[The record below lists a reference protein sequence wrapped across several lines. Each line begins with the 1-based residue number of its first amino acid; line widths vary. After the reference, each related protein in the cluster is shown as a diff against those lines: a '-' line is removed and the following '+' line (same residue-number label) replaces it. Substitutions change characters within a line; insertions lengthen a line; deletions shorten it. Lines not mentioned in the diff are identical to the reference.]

1 MKTFKLLTAG
11 LAIITLLFT
20 SCKKEEETQDETA
33 NLTLAKTSLTLKV
46 GEYEKVA
53 IKTGNG
59 TYTATSS
66 DITKATVSLVNNE
79 LTITALAEGLA
90 TVTVSDAKN
99 RTADISV
106 KVLDLV
112 VPGEHITL
120 LKGKTATRTI
130 SFGNDY
136 KVATTDAAI
145 ATATIANNLLT
156 IEAINKGNALVTVKD
171 LVSEK
176 VQTFSVTV
184 ESQPLA
190 LSVATVALT
199 KGEKVA
205 VAIVSGNSSY
215 TVSVADTAVAAAT
228 VSGTTVTVTGVGVGT
243 TKITVKDADD
253 KTAELSVTVNALSLA
268 LEKTTVEVNADAAVE
283 VAIRSGNGNYTLQV
297 ADNSKA
303 TATIVGDKVR
313 IEGKEAG
320 TTKVT
325 VKDSQNKTAEITV
338 TVKPRG
344 LSLERTALTI
354 NAGTTAE
361 VAIFSG
367 NGGYTVQ
374 VADNNKV
381 TASVVNNKVRI
392 EAKAAGTTKVTVKD
406 SQNKTAEITVTVNAF
421 SLTLERNAVEV
432 NADAAVEVAITAGNG
447 NYTLQVADN
456 SKATAT
462 IVGDKVRIEGKAAG
476 TTKVTVKDSQ
486 NKTAEIT
493 VTVKPRGLSLE
504 RTALTINAGTTA
516 EVAIFSGNGGYTVQ
530 VADNSKVTASVVN
543 NKVRIEGKAAG
554 TTKVTVK
561 DNQNKTAE
569 ITVTVNAFSLTLERN
584 AVELNPDDTA
594 EVSIT
599 NGNGNYT
606 LQVADN
612 SKATATIVG
621 NKVRIE
627 GKAAGTT
634 KVTVKDSQNKTA
646 EITVTVKPRGL
657 SLERTALTI
666 NAGTTAE
673 VAIFSGNGGYTVQV
687 ADNSKVTA
695 SVVNNKVRIEA
706 KAAGTTKVTVKDG
719 QNKTAEITVTVNAF
733 SLTLERNA
741 VEVNADAAVYVAI
754 TAGNGNYTVQVA
766 DNSKATATISP
777 TIVGDI
783 VRIEGKAAGTT
794 KVTVKDS
801 QNKTAEITVTV
812 NAFSLTLE
820 RTALT
825 INAGTTAEVA
835 ITAGNGNYTVQVA
848 DNSKVTAS
856 VVNNKVHIE
865 AKAAGTTKVI
875 VKDSQNKTA
884 EITVTV
890 NAFSLTLE
898 RTTLTIN
905 AGTTAEVAITA
916 GNGNYTL
923 QVADNSKVTASVV
936 NNKVH
941 IEAKAAGTTK
951 VIVKDSQNK
960 TAEITVT
967 VKPRGLSLERT
978 ALTIN
983 AGTTAEIAITAGNGN
998 YTVQVADNSKVTAS
1012 VVNNKVRIEAKAAG
1026 TTKVTVKD
1034 GQNKTAE
1041 ITVTVNAFSLTL
1053 ERTALTINAGTTAE
1067 VAITAGNG
1075 NYTLQV
1081 ADNSKVTASVVNN
1094 KVRIEGKAAGTT
1106 KVTVKDS
1113 QNKTAEITV
1122 TINPFNLSLERNALT
1137 INAGTTAEVA
1147 IFSGNGGYTVQ
1158 VADNSK
1164 VTASVVNN
1172 KVRIEGKAAGTT
1184 KVTVK
1189 DSQNKTAEIS
1199 VTVSPR
1205 NLTVEKM
1212 RVELNAGAN
1221 TLVTITN
1228 GNGGYTAL
1236 SEDNNKVTA
1245 QIEGNG
1251 VRITAKAAGTAKVTV
1266 KDSANKQVEIVVV
1279 VKPYNLTVDKTEV
1292 EVNVGAT
1299 AEVAIRTGNGGYS
1312 VPMYDNTKVQ
1322 VAIVGSTVRIT
1333 GKAAGET
1340 SVTVKDS
1347 QDKTVEIMVTVKG
1360 TDLELAQANVEVN
1373 VGATADVAIVKGTAP
1388 YTVSV
1393 INSSVAT
1400 AEIIGGNKV
1409 RIKGVGAGT
1418 TKVTIGDDQSK
1429 QASIMV
1435 TVKAA
1440 STDDLFDI
1448 VEGEDN
1454 EYEDYQGERVI
1465 EVKGSASAIIGNIVL
1480 PARGTVLADSALE
1493 YSNVSSVDFNNV
1505 KIIGEGALHSS
1516 PNLTK
1521 VLLRK
1526 VTKIKSMAFAEC
1538 NNLKEVRCYMNV
1550 PPTVKSDA
1558 FEGIA
1563 EDAVLWVPRGK
1574 KGAYEAKKAFSSSFS
1589 EIKEM

>member
-66 DITKATVSLVNNE
+66 DITKATVTLVNNE

-99 RTADISV
+99 HTADISV

-120 LKGKTATRTI
+120 LKGNTATRTI

-156 IEAINKGNALVTVKD
+156 IEAISKGNALVTVKD

-253 KTAELSVTVNALSLA
+253 KTAELSLTVNAFSLT
-268 LEKTTVEVNADAAVE
+268 LERNAVEVNADAAVE
-283 VAIRSGNGNYTLQV
+283 VAITAGNGNYTLQV

-313 IEGKEAG
+313 IEGKAAG

-361 VAIFSG
+361 VAITAG
-367 NGGYTVQ
+367 NDNYTVQ
-374 VADNNKV
+374 VADNSKV

-406 SQNKTAEITVTVNAF
+406 GQNKTAEITVTVNAF

-516 EVAIFSGNGGYTVQ
+516 QVAIFSGNGGYTVQ

-561 DNQNKTAE
+561 DSQNKTAE

-646 EITVTVKPRGL
+646 EITVTVRA
-657 SLERTALTI
+657 RA
-666 NAGTTAE
+666 
-673 VAIFSGNGGYTVQV
+673 
-687 ADNSKVTA
+687 
-695 SVVNNKVRIEA
+695 
-706 KAAGTTKVTVKDG
+706 
-719 QNKTAEITVTVNAF
+719 
-733 SLTLERNA
+733 
-741 VEVNADAAVYVAI
+741 
-754 TAGNGNYTVQVA
+754 
-766 DNSKATATISP
+766 
-777 TIVGDI
+777 
-783 VRIEGKAAGTT
+783 
-794 KVTVKDS
+794 
-801 QNKTAEITVTV
+801 
-812 NAFSLTLE
+812 LTLE

-898 RTTLTIN
+898 RN
-905 AGTTAEVAITA
+905 
-916 GNGNYTL
+916 
-923 QVADNSKVTASVV
+923 
-936 NNKVH
+936 
-941 IEAKAAGTTK
+941 
-951 VIVKDSQNK
+951 
-960 TAEITVT
+960 
-967 VKPRGLSLERT
+967 
-978 ALTIN
+978 
-983 AGTTAEIAITAGNGN
+983 
-998 YTVQVADNSKVTAS
+998 
-1012 VVNNKVRIEAKAAG
+1012 
-1026 TTKVTVKD
+1026 
-1034 GQNKTAE
+1034 
-1041 ITVTVNAFSLTL
+1041 
-1053 ERTALTINAGTTAE
+1053 ALTINAGTTAE

-1172 KVRIEGKAAGTT
+1172 KVRIEAKAAGTT

-1221 TLVTITN
+1221 TLVAITN
-1228 GNGGYTAL
+1228 GNGGYTAV
-1236 SEDNNKVTA
+1236 SEDNNKVMA

-1251 VRITAKAAGTAKVTV
+1251 IRITAKAAGTAKVTV

-1279 VKPYNLTVDKTEV
+1279 VKPYNLTVDKTKV

-1299 AEVAIRTGNGGYS
+1299 EEVAIRSGNGGYS

-1340 SVTVKDS
+1340 SITVKDS
-1347 QDKTVEIMVTVKG
+1347 QDKTVEIIVTVKG
-1360 TDLELAQANVEVN
+1360 TDLELAKANVEVN
-1373 VGATADVAIVKGTAP
+1373 VGATAEVAIVKGTAP

-1400 AEIIGGNKV
+1400 AQIIGGNKV
-1409 RIKGVGAGT
+1409 RITGVGAGT
-1418 TKVTIGDDQSK
+1418 TKVTVGDDQAK
-1429 QASIMV
+1429 QAFIMV

-1448 VEGEDN
+1448 VEGEDI
-1454 EYEDYQGERVI
+1454 EEEDYKNERVI
-1465 EVKGSASAIIGNIVL
+1465 EVKGSASAVSGNIVL
-1480 PARGTVLADSALE
+1480 PARGTVLADNTLE
-1493 YSNVSSVDFNNV
+1493 YSSVSSVDFNNV

-1521 VLLRK
+1521 VLLKK

-1538 NNLKEVRCYMNV
+1538 DKLKEVRCYMNV
-1550 PPTVKSDA
+1550 PPTVESDA
-1558 FEGIA
+1558 FDGIA

-1574 KGAYEAKKAFSSSFS
+1574 KGAYEDVEAFSSSFS

>member
-66 DITKATVSLVNNE
+66 DITKATVTLVNNE

-99 RTADISV
+99 HTADISV

-120 LKGKTATRTI
+120 LKGNTATRTI

-156 IEAINKGNALVTVKD
+156 IEAISKGNALVTVKD

-253 KTAELSVTVNALSLA
+253 KTAELSVTVNA
-268 LEKTTVEVNADAAVE
+268 
-283 VAIRSGNGNYTLQV
+283 
-297 ADNSKA
+297 
-303 TATIVGDKVR
+303 
-313 IEGKEAG
+313 
-320 TTKVT
+320 
-325 VKDSQNKTAEITV
+325 
-338 TVKPRG
+338 
-344 LSLERTALTI
+344 
-354 NAGTTAE
+354 
-361 VAIFSG
+361 
-367 NGGYTVQ
+367 
-374 VADNNKV
+374 
-381 TASVVNNKVRI
+381 
-392 EAKAAGTTKVTVKD
+392 
-406 SQNKTAEITVTVNAF
+406 F

-493 VTVKPRGLSLE
+493 VTVRARALTLE

-561 DNQNKTAE
+561 DSQNKTAEITVTVRARALTLERTALTINAGTTAEVAIFSGNGGYTVQVADNSKVTASVVNNKVRIEGKAAGTTKVTVKDGQNKTAE

-646 EITVTVKPRGL
+646 EITVTVRARAL
-657 SLERTALTI
+657 TLERTALTI

-695 SVVNNKVRIEA
+695 SVVNNKVRIEGKA
-706 KAAGTTKVTVKDG
+706 AGTTKVTVKDGQNKTAEITVTVNAFSLTLERTTLTINAGATAEVAITAGNDNYTVQVADNSKATATIVGDKVRIEGKAAGTTKVTVKDSQNKTAEITVTVRARALTLERTALTINAGTTAEVAIFSGNGGYTVQVADNSKVTASVVNNKVRIEGKAAGTTKVTVKDG

-741 VEVNADAAVYVAI
+741 VELNPDDTAEVSI
-754 TAGNGNYTVQVA
+754 TNGNGNYTLQVA
-766 DNSKATATISP
+766 DNSKATATI
-777 TIVGDI
+777 VGNK
-783 VRIEGKAAGTT
+783 VRIEG
-794 KVTVKDS
+794 
-801 QNKTAEITVTV
+801 
-812 NAFSLTLE
+812 
-820 RTALT
+820 
-825 INAGTTAEVA
+825 
-835 ITAGNGNYTVQVA
+835 
-848 DNSKVTAS
+848 
-856 VVNNKVHIE
+856 
-865 AKAAGTTKVI
+865 KAAGTTKVI

-905 AGTTAEVAITA
+905 AGATAEV
-916 GNGNYTL
+916 
-923 QVADNSKVTASVV
+923 
-936 NNKVH
+936 
-941 IEAKAAGTTK
+941 
-951 VIVKDSQNK
+951 
-960 TAEITVT
+960 
-967 VKPRGLSLERT
+967 
-978 ALTIN
+978 
-983 AGTTAEIAITAGNGN
+983 AITAGNGN
-998 YTVQVADNSKVTAS
+998 YTVQVADNSKATA
-1012 VVNNKVRIEAKAAG
+1012 
-1026 TTKVTVKD
+1026 
-1034 GQNKTAE
+1034 
-1041 ITVTVNAFSLTL
+1041 
-1053 ERTALTINAGTTAE
+1053 TIVG
-1067 VAITAGNG
+1067 
-1075 NYTLQV
+1075 
-1081 ADNSKVTASVVNN
+1081 N

-1221 TLVTITN
+1221 TLVAITN
-1228 GNGGYTAL
+1228 GNGGYTAV

-1251 VRITAKAAGTAKVTV
+1251 IRITAKAAGTAKVTV

-1299 AEVAIRTGNGGYS
+1299 AEVAIRSGNGGYS

-1340 SVTVKDS
+1340 SVTIKDS
-1347 QDKTVEIMVTVKG
+1347 ENKTAEITVTVKG
-1360 TDLELAQANVEVN
+1360 ADLELAKANVEVN
-1373 VGATADVAIVKGTAP
+1373 VGATAEVAIVKGTAP

-1409 RIKGVGAGT
+1409 RIKGVGTGA
-1418 TKVTIGDDQSK
+1418 TKVTVGDDQAK
-1429 QASIMV
+1429 QAFIMV

-1448 VEGEDN
+1448 VEGEDI
-1454 EYEDYQGERVI
+1454 EEEDYKNERVI
-1465 EVKGSASAIIGNIVL
+1465 EVKGSASAISGNIVL
-1480 PARGTVLADSALE
+1480 PARGTVLADNTLE
-1493 YSNVSSVDFNNV
+1493 YSSVSSVDFNNV

-1521 VLLRK
+1521 VLLKK

-1538 NNLKEVRCYMNV
+1538 NKLKEVRCYMNV
-1550 PPTVKSDA
+1550 PPTVESDA

-1574 KGAYEAKKAFSSSFS
+1574 KGAYEAVEAFSSSFS

>member
-66 DITKATVSLVNNE
+66 DITKATVTLVNNE

-99 RTADISV
+99 HTADISV

-120 LKGKTATRTI
+120 LKGNTATRTV

-156 IEAINKGNALVTVKD
+156 IEAISKGNALVTVKD

-253 KTAELSVTVNALSLA
+253 KTAELSLTVNAFSLT
-268 LEKTTVEVNADAAVE
+268 LERNTVEVNADAAVE
-283 VAIRSGNGNYTLQV
+283 VAITAGNGNYTLQV

-313 IEGKEAG
+313 IEGKAAG

-361 VAIFSG
+361 VAITAG
-367 NGGYTVQ
+367 NGNYTVQ
-374 VADNNKV
+374 VADNSKV

-516 EVAIFSGNGGYTVQ
+516 EVAITAGNGNYTVQ

-543 NKVRIEGKAAG
+543 NKVRIEAKAAG

-561 DNQNKTAE
+561 DSQNKTAE
-569 ITVTVNAFSLTLERN
+569 ITVTVNAFSLTLERTTLTIN
-584 AVELNPDDTA
+584 AGTTA
-594 EVSIT
+594 EVAIT
-599 NGNGNYT
+599 AGNGNYT

-646 EITVTVKPRGL
+646 EITVTVRA
-657 SLERTALTI
+657 RA
-666 NAGTTAE
+666 
-673 VAIFSGNGGYTVQV
+673 
-687 ADNSKVTA
+687 
-695 SVVNNKVRIEA
+695 
-706 KAAGTTKVTVKDG
+706 
-719 QNKTAEITVTVNAF
+719 
-733 SLTLERNA
+733 
-741 VEVNADAAVYVAI
+741 
-754 TAGNGNYTVQVA
+754 
-766 DNSKATATISP
+766 
-777 TIVGDI
+777 
-783 VRIEGKAAGTT
+783 
-794 KVTVKDS
+794 
-801 QNKTAEITVTV
+801 
-812 NAFSLTLE
+812 LTLE
-820 RTALT
+820 RTTLT

-835 ITAGNGNYTVQVA
+835 ITAGNGNYTLQVA
-848 DNSKVTAS
+848 DNSKATATI
-856 VVNNKVHIE
+856 VGNKVRIE
-865 AKAAGTTKVI
+865 GKAAGTTKVI

-923 QVADNSKVTASVV
+923 QVADNSKATA
-936 NNKVH
+936 
-941 IEAKAAGTTK
+941 T
-951 VIVKDSQNK
+951 IV
-960 TAEITVT
+960 
-967 VKPRGLSLERT
+967 G
-978 ALTIN
+978 
-983 AGTTAEIAITAGNGN
+983 
-998 YTVQVADNSKVTAS
+998 
-1012 VVNNKVRIEAKAAG
+1012 
-1026 TTKVTVKD
+1026 
-1034 GQNKTAE
+1034 
-1041 ITVTVNAFSLTL
+1041 
-1053 ERTALTINAGTTAE
+1053 
-1067 VAITAGNG
+1067 
-1075 NYTLQV
+1075 
-1081 ADNSKVTASVVNN
+1081 N

-1221 TLVTITN
+1221 TLVAITN
-1228 GNGGYTAL
+1228 GNGAYTAV

-1251 VRITAKAAGTAKVTV
+1251 IRITAKAAGTAKVTV

-1279 VKPYNLTVDKTEV
+1279 VRPYNLTVDKTEV

-1299 AEVAIRTGNGGYS
+1299 AEVAIRSGNGGYS

-1340 SVTVKDS
+1340 SVTIKDS
-1347 QDKTVEIMVTVKG
+1347 QNKTAEIIVTVKG

-1373 VGATADVAIVKGTAP
+1373 VGATTEVAIVKGTAP
-1388 YTVSV
+1388 YSVSV

-1400 AEIIGGNKV
+1400 AQIIGGNKV
-1409 RIKGVGAGT
+1409 RITGVGAGT
-1418 TKVTIGDDQSK
+1418 TKVTVGDDQAK
-1429 QASIMV
+1429 QAFIMV

-1448 VEGEDN
+1448 VEGEDI
-1454 EYEDYQGERVI
+1454 EEEDYKNERVI
-1465 EVKGSASAIIGNIVL
+1465 EVKGSASAISGNIVL
-1480 PARGTVLADSALE
+1480 PARGTVLADNTLE
-1493 YSNVSSVDFNNV
+1493 YSSVSSVDFNNV

-1516 PNLTK
+1516 RNLTK

-1538 NNLKEVRCYMNV
+1538 DKLKEVRCYMNV

-1574 KGAYEAKKAFSSSFS
+1574 KGAYEAVEAFSSSFS

>member
-66 DITKATVSLVNNE
+66 DITKATVTLVNNE

-99 RTADISV
+99 HTADISV

-120 LKGKTATRTI
+120 LKGNTATRTI

-156 IEAINKGNALVTVKD
+156 IEAISKGNALVTVKD

-205 VAIVSGNSSY
+205 VAIVSGNGSY

-283 VAIRSGNGNYTLQV
+283 VAIRSGNGDYTAQV

-313 IEGKEAG
+313 IEGKAAG

-325 VKDSQNKTAEITV
+325 VKDSQNKTAEIIV

-374 VADNNKV
+374 VADNSKV

-561 DNQNKTAE
+561 DGQNKTAE

-612 SKATATIVG
+612 SKAIATIVG

-646 EITVTVKPRGL
+646 EITVTVRARAL
-657 SLERTALTI
+657 TLERTALTI

-695 SVVNNKVRIEA
+695 SVVNNKVRIEG

-741 VEVNADAAVYVAI
+741 VELNPDDTAEVSI
-754 TAGNGNYTVQVA
+754 TNGNGNYTLQVA
-766 DNSKATATISP
+766 DNSKVTATI
-777 TIVGDI
+777 VGNK

-801 QNKTAEITVTV
+801 QNKTAEITVTIR
-812 NAFSLTLE
+812 ARALTLE
-820 RTALT
+820 RTTLT

-835 ITAGNGNYTVQVA
+835 ITAGNDNYTLQVA
-848 DNSKVTAS
+848 DNSKATATI
-856 VVNNKVHIE
+856 VGNKVRIE
-865 AKAAGTTKVI
+865 GKAAGTTKVT

-923 QVADNSKVTASVV
+923 QVADNSKATA
-936 NNKVH
+936 
-941 IEAKAAGTTK
+941 T
-951 VIVKDSQNK
+951 IV
-960 TAEITVT
+960 
-967 VKPRGLSLERT
+967 G
-978 ALTIN
+978 
-983 AGTTAEIAITAGNGN
+983 
-998 YTVQVADNSKVTAS
+998 
-1012 VVNNKVRIEAKAAG
+1012 
-1026 TTKVTVKD
+1026 
-1034 GQNKTAE
+1034 
-1041 ITVTVNAFSLTL
+1041 
-1053 ERTALTINAGTTAE
+1053 
-1067 VAITAGNG
+1067 
-1075 NYTLQV
+1075 
-1081 ADNSKVTASVVNN
+1081 N

-1205 NLTVEKM
+1205 NLAVEKM

-1221 TLVTITN
+1221 TLVAITN
-1228 GNGGYTAL
+1228 GNGGYTAV

-1251 VRITAKAAGTAKVTV
+1251 IRITAKAAGTAKVTV

-1279 VKPYNLTVDKTEV
+1279 VRPYNLTVDKNEV

-1299 AEVAIRTGNGGYS
+1299 AEVAIRSGNGGYS

-1347 QDKTVEIMVTVKG
+1347 QDKTVEIIVTVKG

-1400 AEIIGGNKV
+1400 AQIIGGNKV
-1409 RIKGVGAGT
+1409 RITGKAPGA
-1418 TKVTIGDDQSK
+1418 TKVTVGDDQAK
-1429 QASIMV
+1429 QAFIMV

-1465 EVKGSASAIIGNIVL
+1465 EVKGSASAISGDIVL
-1480 PARGTVLADSALE
+1480 PARGTVLADNTLE
-1493 YSNVSSVDFNNV
+1493 YSSVSSVDFNNV

-1516 PNLTK
+1516 RNLTK

-1538 NNLKEVRCYMNV
+1538 DKLKEVRCYMNV
-1550 PPTVKSDA
+1550 PPTVESDA

-1574 KGAYEAKKAFSSSFS
+1574 KGAYEAVEAFSSSFS

>member
-120 LKGKTATRTI
+120 LKGNTATRTI

-156 IEAINKGNALVTVKD
+156 IEAISKGNALVTVKD

-253 KTAELSVTVNALSLA
+253 KTAELS
-268 LEKTTVEVNADAAVE
+268 
-283 VAIRSGNGNYTLQV
+283 
-297 ADNSKA
+297 
-303 TATIVGDKVR
+303 
-313 IEGKEAG
+313 
-320 TTKVT
+320 
-325 VKDSQNKTAEITV
+325 
-338 TVKPRG
+338 
-344 LSLERTALTI
+344 
-354 NAGTTAE
+354 
-361 VAIFSG
+361 
-367 NGGYTVQ
+367 
-374 VADNNKV
+374 
-381 TASVVNNKVRI
+381 
-392 EAKAAGTTKVTVKD
+392 
-406 SQNKTAEITVTVNAF
+406 VTVNAF

-543 NKVRIEGKAAG
+543 NKVRIEAKAAG

-561 DNQNKTAE
+561 DSQNKTAEITVTVNAFSLTLERNAVEVNADAAVEVAITAGNGNYTVQVADNSKVTASVVNNKVRIEAKAAGTTKVTVKDSQNKTAEITVTVNAFSLTLERNAVEVNADAAVEVAITAGNGNYTLQVADNSKATATIVGNKVRIEGKAAGTTKVIVKDSQNKTAEITVTVKPRGLSLERTALTINAGTTAEVAIFSGNGGYTVQVADNSKVTASVVNNKVRIEGKAAGTTKVTIKDSQNKTTE

-646 EITVTVKPRGL
+646 EITVTVRARALTLERTTLTINAGTTAEVAITAGNGNYTLQVADNSKATATIVGNKVRIEAKAAGTTKVIVKDGQNKTAEITVTVNAFSLSLERTTLTINAGTTAEVAITAGNGNYTVQVADNSKATATIVGDKVRIEGKAAGTTKVTVKDSQNKTAEITITINPFNL

-687 ADNSKVTA
+687 ADNSK
-695 SVVNNKVRIEA
+695 
-706 KAAGTTKVTVKDG
+706 
-719 QNKTAEITVTVNAF
+719 
-733 SLTLERNA
+733 
-741 VEVNADAAVYVAI
+741 
-754 TAGNGNYTVQVA
+754 
-766 DNSKATATISP
+766 ATATI
-777 TIVGDI
+777 VG
-783 VRIEGKAAGTT
+783 
-794 KVTVKDS
+794 
-801 QNKTAEITVTV
+801 
-812 NAFSLTLE
+812 
-820 RTALT
+820 
-825 INAGTTAEVA
+825 
-835 ITAGNGNYTVQVA
+835 
-848 DNSKVTAS
+848 
-856 VVNNKVHIE
+856 
-865 AKAAGTTKVI
+865 
-875 VKDSQNKTA
+875 
-884 EITVTV
+884 
-890 NAFSLTLE
+890 
-898 RTTLTIN
+898 
-905 AGTTAEVAITA
+905 
-916 GNGNYTL
+916 
-923 QVADNSKVTASVV
+923 
-936 NNKVH
+936 
-941 IEAKAAGTTK
+941 
-951 VIVKDSQNK
+951 
-960 TAEITVT
+960 
-967 VKPRGLSLERT
+967 
-978 ALTIN
+978 
-983 AGTTAEIAITAGNGN
+983 
-998 YTVQVADNSKVTAS
+998 
-1012 VVNNKVRIEAKAAG
+1012 
-1026 TTKVTVKD
+1026 
-1034 GQNKTAE
+1034 
-1041 ITVTVNAFSLTL
+1041 
-1053 ERTALTINAGTTAE
+1053 
-1067 VAITAGNG
+1067 
-1075 NYTLQV
+1075 
-1081 ADNSKVTASVVNN
+1081 
-1094 KVRIEGKAAGTT
+1094 
-1106 KVTVKDS
+1106 
-1113 QNKTAEITV
+1113 
-1122 TINPFNLSLERNALT
+1122 
-1137 INAGTTAEVA
+1137 
-1147 IFSGNGGYTVQ
+1147 
-1158 VADNSK
+1158 
-1164 VTASVVNN
+1164 N

-1199 VTVSPR
+1199 VTVSPH

-1221 TLVTITN
+1221 TLVAITN
-1228 GNGGYTAL
+1228 GNGGYTAV

-1245 QIEGNG
+1245 QIESNG
-1251 VRITAKAAGTAKVTV
+1251 IRITAKAAGTAKVTV

-1279 VKPYNLTVDKTEV
+1279 VRPYNLTVDKTEV

-1299 AEVAIRTGNGGYS
+1299 AEVAIRSGNGGYS
-1312 VPMYDNTKVQ
+1312 APMYDNTKVQ

-1340 SVTVKDS
+1340 SVTIKDS
-1347 QDKTVEIMVTVKG
+1347 QNKTAEITVTVKG
-1360 TDLELAQANVEVN
+1360 ADLELAQANVEVN
-1373 VGATADVAIVKGTAP
+1373 VGATTEVAIVKGTAP

-1400 AEIIGGNKV
+1400 AQIIGGNKV
-1409 RIKGVGAGT
+1409 RIEGKAAGT
-1418 TKVTIGDDQSK
+1418 TKVTVGDDQAK
-1429 QASIMV
+1429 QAFIMV

-1448 VEGEDN
+1448 VEGEDI
-1454 EYEDYQGERVI
+1454 EEEDYKNERVI
-1465 EVKGSASAIIGNIVL
+1465 EVKGSASAISGDIVL
-1480 PARGTVLADSALE
+1480 PARGTVLADNTLE
-1493 YSNVSSVDFNNV
+1493 YSSVSSVDFNNV

-1516 PNLTK
+1516 RNLTK
-1521 VLLRK
+1521 VLLKK

-1538 NNLKEVRCYMNV
+1538 DKLKEVRCNMNV
-1550 PPTVKSDA
+1550 PPTVESDA
-1558 FEGIA
+1558 FDGIA

-1574 KGAYEAKKAFSSSFS
+1574 KGAYEAVEAFSSSFS

>member
-120 LKGKTATRTI
+120 LKGNTATRTI

-136 KVATTDAAI
+136 KVATTNAAI

-156 IEAINKGNALVTVKD
+156 IEAISKGNALVTVKD

-228 VSGTTVTVTGVGVGT
+228 VSGTTVTVTGEGVGS

-253 KTAELSVTVNALSLA
+253 KTAELS
-268 LEKTTVEVNADAAVE
+268 
-283 VAIRSGNGNYTLQV
+283 
-297 ADNSKA
+297 
-303 TATIVGDKVR
+303 
-313 IEGKEAG
+313 
-320 TTKVT
+320 
-325 VKDSQNKTAEITV
+325 
-338 TVKPRG
+338 
-344 LSLERTALTI
+344 
-354 NAGTTAE
+354 
-361 VAIFSG
+361 
-367 NGGYTVQ
+367 
-374 VADNNKV
+374 
-381 TASVVNNKVRI
+381 
-392 EAKAAGTTKVTVKD
+392 
-406 SQNKTAEITVTVNAF
+406 VTVNAF

-447 NYTLQVADN
+447 NYTVQVADN

-462 IVGDKVRIEGKAAG
+462 IVGD
-476 TTKVTVKDSQ
+476 
-486 NKTAEIT
+486 
-493 VTVKPRGLSLE
+493 
-504 RTALTINAGTTA
+504 
-516 EVAIFSGNGGYTVQ
+516 
-530 VADNSKVTASVVN
+530 
-543 NKVRIEGKAAG
+543 
-554 TTKVTVK
+554 
-561 DNQNKTAE
+561 
-569 ITVTVNAFSLTLERN
+569 
-584 AVELNPDDTA
+584 
-594 EVSIT
+594 
-599 NGNGNYT
+599 
-606 LQVADN
+606 
-612 SKATATIVG
+612 
-621 NKVRIE
+621 KVRIE

-741 VEVNADAAVYVAI
+741 VEVNADAAVEVAI

-766 DNSKATATISP
+766 DNSKATATI
-777 TIVGDI
+777 VGDK

-794 KVTVKDS
+794 KVT
-801 QNKTAEITVTV
+801 
-812 NAFSLTLE
+812 
-820 RTALT
+820 
-825 INAGTTAEVA
+825 
-835 ITAGNGNYTVQVA
+835 
-848 DNSKVTAS
+848 
-856 VVNNKVHIE
+856 
-865 AKAAGTTKVI
+865 
-875 VKDSQNKTA
+875 
-884 EITVTV
+884 
-890 NAFSLTLE
+890 
-898 RTTLTIN
+898 
-905 AGTTAEVAITA
+905 
-916 GNGNYTL
+916 
-923 QVADNSKVTASVV
+923 
-936 NNKVH
+936 
-941 IEAKAAGTTK
+941 
-951 VIVKDSQNK
+951 VKDSQNK

-983 AGTTAEIAITAGNGN
+983 AGTTAEVAIFSGNGG

-1053 ERTALTINAGTTAE
+1053 ERNAVEVNADAAVE

-1075 NYTLQV
+1075 NYTVQV
-1081 ADNSKVTASVVNN
+1081 ADNSKATATIVGD

-1122 TINPFNLSLERNALT
+1122 TVKPRGLSLERTALTINAGTTAEVAIFSGNGGYTVQVADNSKVTASVVNNKVRIEAKAAGTTKVTVKDGQNKTAEITVTVNAFSLTLERNAVEVNADAAVEVAITAGNGNYTVQVADNSKATATIVGDKVRIEGKAAGTTKVTVKDSQNKTAEITVTVKPRGLSLERTALT

-1189 DSQNKTAEIS
+1189 DGQNKTAEIS

-1205 NLTVEKM
+1205 NLAVEKM

-1221 TLVTITN
+1221 TLVAITN
-1228 GNGGYTAL
+1228 GNGGYTAV

-1251 VRITAKAAGTAKVTV
+1251 IRITAKAAGTAKVTV

-1279 VKPYNLTVDKTEV
+1279 VRPYNLTVDKTEV

-1299 AEVAIRTGNGGYS
+1299 AEVAIRSGNGGYS
-1312 VPMYDNTKVQ
+1312 APMYDNTKVQ

-1340 SVTVKDS
+1340 SVIVKDS
-1347 QDKTVEIMVTVKG
+1347 QDKTVEIIVTVKG
-1360 TDLELAQANVEVN
+1360 ADLELAKANVEVN
-1373 VGATADVAIVKGTAP
+1373 VGATAEVAIVKGTAP

-1400 AEIIGGNKV
+1400 AQIIGGNKV
-1409 RIKGVGAGT
+1409 RIEGKAAGT
-1418 TKVTIGDDQSK
+1418 TKVTVGDDQAK
-1429 QASIMV
+1429 QAFIMV

-1448 VEGEDN
+1448 VEGEDI
-1454 EYEDYQGERVI
+1454 EEEDYKNERVI
-1465 EVKGSASAIIGNIVL
+1465 EVKGSASAISGDIVL
-1480 PARGTVLADSALE
+1480 PARGTVLADNTLE
-1493 YSNVSSVDFNNV
+1493 YSSVSSVDFNNV

-1516 PNLTK
+1516 RNLTK
-1521 VLLRK
+1521 VLLKK

-1538 NNLKEVRCYMNV
+1538 DKLKEVRCYMNV
-1550 PPTVKSDA
+1550 PPTVESDA
-1558 FEGIA
+1558 FDGIA

-1574 KGAYEAKKAFSSSFS
+1574 KGAYEAVEAFSSSFS

>member
-20 SCKKEEETQDETA
+20 SCKKEEEETQDETA

-120 LKGKTATRTI
+120 LKGNTATRTI

-136 KVATTDAAI
+136 KVATTEAAI
-145 ATATIANNLLT
+145 ATASIDNNLLT
-156 IEAINKGNALVTVKD
+156 IEAISKGNALVTVKD

-190 LSVATVALT
+190 LSVATVTLT

-283 VAIRSGNGNYTLQV
+283 VAITAGNGNYTAQV

-303 TATIVGDKVR
+303 TATIVDNKVR
-313 IEGKEAG
+313 ITGVGAG

-338 TVKPRG
+338 TVKPRN
-344 LSLERTALTI
+344 LSLERAALTI
-354 NAGTTAE
+354 N
-361 VAIFSG
+361 V
-367 NGGYTVQ
+367 
-374 VADNNKV
+374 
-381 TASVVNNKVRI
+381 
-392 EAKAAGTTKVTVKD
+392 
-406 SQNKTAEITVTVNAF
+406 
-421 SLTLERNAVEV
+421 
-432 NADAAVEVAITAGNG
+432 
-447 NYTLQVADN
+447 
-456 SKATAT
+456 
-462 IVGDKVRIEGKAAG
+462 
-476 TTKVTVKDSQ
+476 
-486 NKTAEIT
+486 
-493 VTVKPRGLSLE
+493 
-504 RTALTINAGTTA
+504 GTTA

-530 VADNSKVTASVVN
+530 VADNSKATATIVD
-543 NKVRIEGKAAG
+543 NKVRITGVGAGTTKVTVKDSQNKTAEISVTVSPRNLTVEKMRVELNAGANTLVAITNGNGGYTVDSEDNNKVMAKIEGNGIRITAKAAG

-561 DNQNKTAE
+561 DSQNKTVEIMVTVKGTDLELAKANVEVNVGATADVAIVKGTASYTVSVLNSSVATAEIIAGNKVRIKGVGAGTTKVTVKDSQNKTAE

-627 GKAAGTT
+627 AKAAGTT

-673 VAIFSGNGGYTVQV
+673 VAITAGNGNYTLQV

-695 SVVNNKVRIEA
+695 SVVNNKVI
-706 KAAGTTKVTVKDG
+706 
-719 QNKTAEITVTVNAF
+719 
-733 SLTLERNA
+733 
-741 VEVNADAAVYVAI
+741 
-754 TAGNGNYTVQVA
+754 
-766 DNSKATATISP
+766 
-777 TIVGDI
+777 
-783 VRIEGKAAGTT
+783 IEGKAAGTT

-812 NAFSLTLE
+812 NAFPLTLE
-820 RTALT
+820 R
-825 INAGTTAEVA
+825 NAVELNPDDTAEVS
-835 ITAGNGNYTVQVA
+835 ITNGNGNYTLQVA
-848 DNSKVTAS
+848 DNSKATAII
-856 VVNNKVHIE
+856 VGNKVRITGVG
-865 AKAAGTTKVI
+865 AGTTKVT

-890 NAFSLTLE
+890 KPRGLSLEKNA
-898 RTTLTIN
+898 LTIN
-905 AGTTAEVAITA
+905 VGATAEVAITA

-936 NNKVH
+936 NNKV
-941 IEAKAAGTTK
+941 I
-951 VIVKDSQNK
+951 
-960 TAEITVT
+960 
-967 VKPRGLSLERT
+967 
-978 ALTIN
+978 
-983 AGTTAEIAITAGNGN
+983 
-998 YTVQVADNSKVTAS
+998 
-1012 VVNNKVRIEAKAAG
+1012 
-1026 TTKVTVKD
+1026 
-1034 GQNKTAE
+1034 
-1041 ITVTVNAFSLTL
+1041 
-1053 ERTALTINAGTTAE
+1053 
-1067 VAITAGNG
+1067 
-1075 NYTLQV
+1075 
-1081 ADNSKVTASVVNN
+1081 
-1094 KVRIEGKAAGTT
+1094 IEGKAAGTT

-1122 TINPFNLSLERNALT
+1122 TVNAFPLTLERNAVEVNADAAEEVAITAGNGNYTVQVADNSKATATIVGNKVRITGKAAGTTKVTVKDSQNKTAEITVTVKPRNLSLERAALT
-1137 INAGTTAEVA
+1137 INVGTTAEVA

-1164 VTASVVNN
+1164 ATATIVDN
-1172 KVRIEGKAAGTT
+1172 KVRITGVGAGTT

-1221 TLVTITN
+1221 TLVAIIN
-1228 GNGGYTAL
+1228 GNGGYTAV
-1236 SEDNNKVTA
+1236 SEDNNKVMA

-1251 VRITAKAAGTAKVTV
+1251 VRITAKAAGTANVTV
-1266 KDSANKQVEIVVV
+1266 KDSANKRVEIEVV
-1279 VKPYNLTVDKTEV
+1279 VKPYDLTVDKNEV

-1299 AEVAIRTGNGGYS
+1299 VEVAIRSGNGGYS
-1312 VPMYDNTKVQ
+1312 VLMYDNTKVQ

-1333 GKAAGET
+1333 GKAADET
-1340 SVTVKDS
+1340 SITVKDS
-1347 QDKTVEIMVTVKG
+1347 QGKTVEIMVTVKG
-1360 TDLELAQANVEVN
+1360 ADLELAKANVEVN
-1373 VGATADVAIVKGTAP
+1373 VGATAEVAIVKGTAP

-1393 INSSVAT
+1393 INSGIAT
-1400 AEIIGGNKV
+1400 AQIIGGNKV

-1418 TKVTIGDDQSK
+1418 TKVTVGDDQAK
-1429 QASIMV
+1429 QAFIMV

-1448 VEGEDN
+1448 IEGEDI
-1454 EYEDYQGERVI
+1454 EEEDYKNERVI
-1465 EVKGSASAIIGNIVL
+1465 ELKTSGSASTISGNIVL

-1493 YSNVSSVDFNNV
+1493 YSSVSSVDFNNV

-1516 PNLTK
+1516 RNLTK
-1521 VLLRK
+1521 VLLKK

-1538 NNLKEVRCYMNV
+1538 DKLKEVRCNMNV
-1550 PPTVKSDA
+1550 PPTVESDA

-1574 KGAYEAKKAFSSSFS
+1574 KGAYEDVEAFSSSFS
-1589 EIKEM
+1589 EIKEMQ

>member
-253 KTAELSVTVNALSLA
+253 KTAELSVTVNA
-268 LEKTTVEVNADAAVE
+268 
-283 VAIRSGNGNYTLQV
+283 
-297 ADNSKA
+297 
-303 TATIVGDKVR
+303 
-313 IEGKEAG
+313 
-320 TTKVT
+320 
-325 VKDSQNKTAEITV
+325 
-338 TVKPRG
+338 
-344 LSLERTALTI
+344 
-354 NAGTTAE
+354 
-361 VAIFSG
+361 
-367 NGGYTVQ
+367 
-374 VADNNKV
+374 
-381 TASVVNNKVRI
+381 
-392 EAKAAGTTKVTVKD
+392 
-406 SQNKTAEITVTVNAF
+406 F

-516 EVAIFSGNGGYTVQ
+516 EVAI
-530 VADNSKVTASVVN
+530 
-543 NKVRIEGKAAG
+543 
-554 TTKVTVK
+554 
-561 DNQNKTAE
+561 
-569 ITVTVNAFSLTLERN
+569 
-584 AVELNPDDTA
+584 
-594 EVSIT
+594 
-599 NGNGNYT
+599 
-606 LQVADN
+606 
-612 SKATATIVG
+612 
-621 NKVRIE
+621 
-627 GKAAGTT
+627 
-634 KVTVKDSQNKTA
+634 
-646 EITVTVKPRGL
+646 
-657 SLERTALTI
+657 
-666 NAGTTAE
+666 
-673 VAIFSGNGGYTVQV
+673 
-687 ADNSKVTA
+687 
-695 SVVNNKVRIEA
+695 
-706 KAAGTTKVTVKDG
+706 
-719 QNKTAEITVTVNAF
+719 
-733 SLTLERNA
+733 
-741 VEVNADAAVYVAI
+741 
-754 TAGNGNYTVQVA
+754 TAGNGN
-766 DNSKATATISP
+766 
-777 TIVGDI
+777 
-783 VRIEGKAAGTT
+783 
-794 KVTVKDS
+794 
-801 QNKTAEITVTV
+801 
-812 NAFSLTLE
+812 
-820 RTALT
+820 
-825 INAGTTAEVA
+825 
-835 ITAGNGNYTVQVA
+835 
-848 DNSKVTAS
+848 
-856 VVNNKVHIE
+856 
-865 AKAAGTTKVI
+865 
-875 VKDSQNKTA
+875 
-884 EITVTV
+884 
-890 NAFSLTLE
+890 
-898 RTTLTIN
+898 
-905 AGTTAEVAITA
+905 
-916 GNGNYTL
+916 
-923 QVADNSKVTASVV
+923 
-936 NNKVH
+936 
-941 IEAKAAGTTK
+941 
-951 VIVKDSQNK
+951 
-960 TAEITVT
+960 
-967 VKPRGLSLERT
+967 
-978 ALTIN
+978 
-983 AGTTAEIAITAGNGN
+983 
-998 YTVQVADNSKVTAS
+998 
-1012 VVNNKVRIEAKAAG
+1012 
-1026 TTKVTVKD
+1026 
-1034 GQNKTAE
+1034 
-1041 ITVTVNAFSLTL
+1041 
-1053 ERTALTINAGTTAE
+1053 
-1067 VAITAGNG
+1067 
-1075 NYTLQV
+1075 
-1081 ADNSKVTASVVNN
+1081 
-1094 KVRIEGKAAGTT
+1094 
-1106 KVTVKDS
+1106 
-1113 QNKTAEITV
+1113 
-1122 TINPFNLSLERNALT
+1122 
-1137 INAGTTAEVA
+1137 
-1147 IFSGNGGYTVQ
+1147 YTVQ

>member
-66 DITKATVSLVNNE
+66 DITKATVTLVNNE

-120 LKGKTATRTI
+120 LKGNTATRTI

-156 IEAINKGNALVTVKD
+156 IEAISKGNVLVTVKD

-253 KTAELSVTVNALSLA
+253 KTAELSVIVNAFSLT
-268 LEKTTVEVNADAAVE
+268 LERNAVEVNADAAVE
-283 VAIRSGNGNYTLQV
+283 VAITAGNGNYTLQV

-313 IEGKEAG
+313 IEGKAAG

-374 VADNNKV
+374 VADNSKV
-381 TASVVNNKVRI
+381 TASVVNNKVHI

-543 NKVRIEGKAAG
+543 NKVHIEA
-554 TTKVTVK
+554 
-561 DNQNKTAE
+561 
-569 ITVTVNAFSLTLERN
+569 
-584 AVELNPDDTA
+584 
-594 EVSIT
+594 
-599 NGNGNYT
+599 
-606 LQVADN
+606 
-612 SKATATIVG
+612 
-621 NKVRIE
+621 
-627 GKAAGTT
+627 KAAGTT

-646 EITVTVKPRGL
+646 EITVTVK
-657 SLERTALTI
+657 
-666 NAGTTAE
+666 
-673 VAIFSGNGGYTVQV
+673 
-687 ADNSKVTA
+687 
-695 SVVNNKVRIEA
+695 
-706 KAAGTTKVTVKDG
+706 
-719 QNKTAEITVTVNAF
+719 
-733 SLTLERNA
+733 
-741 VEVNADAAVYVAI
+741 
-754 TAGNGNYTVQVA
+754 
-766 DNSKATATISP
+766 
-777 TIVGDI
+777 
-783 VRIEGKAAGTT
+783 
-794 KVTVKDS
+794 
-801 QNKTAEITVTV
+801 
-812 NAFSLTLE
+812 
-820 RTALT
+820 
-825 INAGTTAEVA
+825 
-835 ITAGNGNYTVQVA
+835 
-848 DNSKVTAS
+848 
-856 VVNNKVHIE
+856 
-865 AKAAGTTKVI
+865 
-875 VKDSQNKTA
+875 
-884 EITVTV
+884 
-890 NAFSLTLE
+890 
-898 RTTLTIN
+898 
-905 AGTTAEVAITA
+905 
-916 GNGNYTL
+916 
-923 QVADNSKVTASVV
+923 
-936 NNKVH
+936 
-941 IEAKAAGTTK
+941 
-951 VIVKDSQNK
+951 
-960 TAEITVT
+960 
-967 VKPRGLSLERT
+967 
-978 ALTIN
+978 
-983 AGTTAEIAITAGNGN
+983 
-998 YTVQVADNSKVTAS
+998 
-1012 VVNNKVRIEAKAAG
+1012 
-1026 TTKVTVKD
+1026 
-1034 GQNKTAE
+1034 
-1041 ITVTVNAFSLTL
+1041 
-1053 ERTALTINAGTTAE
+1053 
-1067 VAITAGNG
+1067 
-1075 NYTLQV
+1075 
-1081 ADNSKVTASVVNN
+1081 
-1094 KVRIEGKAAGTT
+1094 
-1106 KVTVKDS
+1106 
-1113 QNKTAEITV
+1113 
-1122 TINPFNLSLERNALT
+1122 
-1137 INAGTTAEVA
+1137 
-1147 IFSGNGGYTVQ
+1147 
-1158 VADNSK
+1158 
-1164 VTASVVNN
+1164 
-1172 KVRIEGKAAGTT
+1172 
-1184 KVTVK
+1184 
-1189 DSQNKTAEIS
+1189 
-1199 VTVSPR
+1199 
-1205 NLTVEKM
+1205 
-1212 RVELNAGAN
+1212 GA
-1221 TLVTITN
+1221 
-1228 GNGGYTAL
+1228 
-1236 SEDNNKVTA
+1236 
-1245 QIEGNG
+1245 
-1251 VRITAKAAGTAKVTV
+1251 
-1266 KDSANKQVEIVVV
+1266 
-1279 VKPYNLTVDKTEV
+1279 
-1292 EVNVGAT
+1292 
-1299 AEVAIRTGNGGYS
+1299 
-1312 VPMYDNTKVQ
+1312 
-1322 VAIVGSTVRIT
+1322 
-1333 GKAAGET
+1333 
-1340 SVTVKDS
+1340 
-1347 QDKTVEIMVTVKG
+1347 
-1360 TDLELAQANVEVN
+1360 DLELAKANVEVN
-1373 VGATADVAIVKGTAP
+1373 VGATAEVAIVKGTAP

-1400 AEIIGGNKV
+1400 AQIIGGNKV
-1409 RIKGVGAGT
+1409 RIEGKAAGT
-1418 TKVTIGDDQSK
+1418 TKVTVGDDQAK
-1429 QASIMV
+1429 QAFIMV

-1448 VEGEDN
+1448 VEGEDI
-1454 EYEDYQGERVI
+1454 EEEDYKNERVI
-1465 EVKGSASAIIGNIVL
+1465 EVKGSASAISGDIVL
-1480 PARGTVLADSALE
+1480 PARGTVLADNTLE
-1493 YSNVSSVDFNNV
+1493 YSSVSSVDFNNV

-1516 PNLTK
+1516 RNLTK

-1538 NNLKEVRCYMNV
+1538 DKLKEVRCYMNV
-1550 PPTVKSDA
+1550 PPTVESDA
-1558 FEGIA
+1558 FDGIA

-1574 KGAYEAKKAFSSSFS
+1574 KGAYEAVEAFSSSFS

>member
-66 DITKATVSLVNNE
+66 DITKATVTLVNNE

-99 RTADISV
+99 HTADISV

-120 LKGKTATRTI
+120 LKGNTATRTV

-156 IEAINKGNALVTVKD
+156 IEAISKGNALVTVKD

-253 KTAELSVTVNALSLA
+253 KTAELSLTVNAFSLT
-268 LEKTTVEVNADAAVE
+268 LERNTVEVNADAAVE
-283 VAIRSGNGNYTLQV
+283 VAITAGNGNYTLQV

-313 IEGKEAG
+313 IEGKAAG

-361 VAIFSG
+361 VAITAG
-367 NGGYTVQ
+367 NGNYTVQ
-374 VADNNKV
+374 VADNSKV

-516 EVAIFSGNGGYTVQ
+516 EVAI
-530 VADNSKVTASVVN
+530 
-543 NKVRIEGKAAG
+543 
-554 TTKVTVK
+554 
-561 DNQNKTAE
+561 
-569 ITVTVNAFSLTLERN
+569 
-584 AVELNPDDTA
+584 
-594 EVSIT
+594 
-599 NGNGNYT
+599 
-606 LQVADN
+606 
-612 SKATATIVG
+612 
-621 NKVRIE
+621 
-627 GKAAGTT
+627 
-634 KVTVKDSQNKTA
+634 
-646 EITVTVKPRGL
+646 
-657 SLERTALTI
+657 
-666 NAGTTAE
+666 
-673 VAIFSGNGGYTVQV
+673 
-687 ADNSKVTA
+687 
-695 SVVNNKVRIEA
+695 
-706 KAAGTTKVTVKDG
+706 
-719 QNKTAEITVTVNAF
+719 
-733 SLTLERNA
+733 
-741 VEVNADAAVYVAI
+741 
-754 TAGNGNYTVQVA
+754 
-766 DNSKATATISP
+766 
-777 TIVGDI
+777 
-783 VRIEGKAAGTT
+783 
-794 KVTVKDS
+794 
-801 QNKTAEITVTV
+801 
-812 NAFSLTLE
+812 
-820 RTALT
+820 
-825 INAGTTAEVA
+825 
-835 ITAGNGNYTVQVA
+835 
-848 DNSKVTAS
+848 
-856 VVNNKVHIE
+856 
-865 AKAAGTTKVI
+865 
-875 VKDSQNKTA
+875 
-884 EITVTV
+884 
-890 NAFSLTLE
+890 
-898 RTTLTIN
+898 
-905 AGTTAEVAITA
+905 
-916 GNGNYTL
+916 
-923 QVADNSKVTASVV
+923 
-936 NNKVH
+936 
-941 IEAKAAGTTK
+941 
-951 VIVKDSQNK
+951 
-960 TAEITVT
+960 
-967 VKPRGLSLERT
+967 
-978 ALTIN
+978 
-983 AGTTAEIAITAGNGN
+983 TAGNGN

-1034 GQNKTAE
+1034 SQNKTAE
-1041 ITVTVNAFSLTL
+1041 ITVTV
-1053 ERTALTINAGTTAE
+1053 
-1067 VAITAGNG
+1067 
-1075 NYTLQV
+1075 
-1081 ADNSKVTASVVNN
+1081 K
-1094 KVRIEGKAAGTT
+1094 
-1106 KVTVKDS
+1106 
-1113 QNKTAEITV
+1113 
-1122 TINPFNLSLERNALT
+1122 
-1137 INAGTTAEVA
+1137 
-1147 IFSGNGGYTVQ
+1147 
-1158 VADNSK
+1158 
-1164 VTASVVNN
+1164 
-1172 KVRIEGKAAGTT
+1172 
-1184 KVTVK
+1184 
-1189 DSQNKTAEIS
+1189 
-1199 VTVSPR
+1199 
-1205 NLTVEKM
+1205 
-1212 RVELNAGAN
+1212 GA
-1221 TLVTITN
+1221 
-1228 GNGGYTAL
+1228 
-1236 SEDNNKVTA
+1236 
-1245 QIEGNG
+1245 
-1251 VRITAKAAGTAKVTV
+1251 
-1266 KDSANKQVEIVVV
+1266 
-1279 VKPYNLTVDKTEV
+1279 
-1292 EVNVGAT
+1292 
-1299 AEVAIRTGNGGYS
+1299 
-1312 VPMYDNTKVQ
+1312 
-1322 VAIVGSTVRIT
+1322 
-1333 GKAAGET
+1333 
-1340 SVTVKDS
+1340 
-1347 QDKTVEIMVTVKG
+1347 
-1360 TDLELAQANVEVN
+1360 DLELAKANVEVN
-1373 VGATADVAIVKGTAP
+1373 VGATAEVAIVKGTAP

-1400 AEIIGGNKV
+1400 AQIIGGNKV
-1409 RIKGVGAGT
+1409 RIEGKAAGT
-1418 TKVTIGDDQSK
+1418 TKVTVGDDQAK
-1429 QASIMV
+1429 QAFIMV

-1448 VEGEDN
+1448 VEGEDI
-1454 EYEDYQGERVI
+1454 EEEDYKNERVI
-1465 EVKGSASAIIGNIVL
+1465 EVKGSASAISGDIVL
-1480 PARGTVLADSALE
+1480 PARGTVLADNTLE
-1493 YSNVSSVDFNNV
+1493 YSSVSSVDFNNV

-1516 PNLTK
+1516 RNLTK

-1538 NNLKEVRCYMNV
+1538 DKLKEVRCYMNV
-1550 PPTVKSDA
+1550 PPTVESDA
-1558 FEGIA
+1558 FDGIA

-1574 KGAYEAKKAFSSSFS
+1574 KGAYEAVEAFSSSFS

>member
-66 DITKATVSLVNNE
+66 DITKATVTLVNNE

-120 LKGKTATRTI
+120 LKGNTATRTI

-253 KTAELSVTVNALSLA
+253 KTAELSVTVNAFSLT
-268 LEKTTVEVNADAAVE
+268 LERNAVEVNADAAVE
-283 VAIRSGNGNYTLQV
+283 VAITAGNGNYTLQV

-313 IEGKEAG
+313 IEGKAAG

-361 VAIFSG
+361 VAITAG
-367 NGGYTVQ
+367 NGNYTVQ
-374 VADNNKV
+374 VADNSKV

-493 VTVKPRGLSLE
+493 VTVRARALTLE

-516 EVAIFSGNGGYTVQ
+516 EVAI
-530 VADNSKVTASVVN
+530 TA
-543 NKVRIEGKAAG
+543 
-554 TTKVTVK
+554 
-561 DNQNKTAE
+561 
-569 ITVTVNAFSLTLERN
+569 
-584 AVELNPDDTA
+584 
-594 EVSIT
+594 
-599 NGNGNYT
+599 GNGNYT

-646 EITVTVKPRGL
+646 EI
-657 SLERTALTI
+657 
-666 NAGTTAE
+666 
-673 VAIFSGNGGYTVQV
+673 
-687 ADNSKVTA
+687 
-695 SVVNNKVRIEA
+695 
-706 KAAGTTKVTVKDG
+706 
-719 QNKTAEITVTVNAF
+719 
-733 SLTLERNA
+733 
-741 VEVNADAAVYVAI
+741 
-754 TAGNGNYTVQVA
+754 
-766 DNSKATATISP
+766 
-777 TIVGDI
+777 
-783 VRIEGKAAGTT
+783 
-794 KVTVKDS
+794 
-801 QNKTAEITVTV
+801 
-812 NAFSLTLE
+812 
-820 RTALT
+820 
-825 INAGTTAEVA
+825 
-835 ITAGNGNYTVQVA
+835 
-848 DNSKVTAS
+848 
-856 VVNNKVHIE
+856 
-865 AKAAGTTKVI
+865 
-875 VKDSQNKTA
+875 
-884 EITVTV
+884 
-890 NAFSLTLE
+890 
-898 RTTLTIN
+898 
-905 AGTTAEVAITA
+905 
-916 GNGNYTL
+916 
-923 QVADNSKVTASVV
+923 
-936 NNKVH
+936 
-941 IEAKAAGTTK
+941 
-951 VIVKDSQNK
+951 
-960 TAEITVT
+960 
-967 VKPRGLSLERT
+967 
-978 ALTIN
+978 
-983 AGTTAEIAITAGNGN
+983 
-998 YTVQVADNSKVTAS
+998 
-1012 VVNNKVRIEAKAAG
+1012 
-1026 TTKVTVKD
+1026 
-1034 GQNKTAE
+1034 
-1041 ITVTVNAFSLTL
+1041 
-1053 ERTALTINAGTTAE
+1053 
-1067 VAITAGNG
+1067 
-1075 NYTLQV
+1075 
-1081 ADNSKVTASVVNN
+1081 
-1094 KVRIEGKAAGTT
+1094 
-1106 KVTVKDS
+1106 
-1113 QNKTAEITV
+1113 
-1122 TINPFNLSLERNALT
+1122 
-1137 INAGTTAEVA
+1137 
-1147 IFSGNGGYTVQ
+1147 
-1158 VADNSK
+1158 
-1164 VTASVVNN
+1164 
-1172 KVRIEGKAAGTT
+1172 
-1184 KVTVK
+1184 
-1189 DSQNKTAEIS
+1189 S

-1205 NLTVEKM
+1205 NLAVEKM

-1221 TLVTITN
+1221 TLVAITN
-1228 GNGGYTAL
+1228 GNGGYTAV

-1251 VRITAKAAGTAKVTV
+1251 IRITAKAAGTAKVTV

-1279 VKPYNLTVDKTEV
+1279 VRPYNLTVDKTEV

-1299 AEVAIRTGNGGYS
+1299 AEVAIRSGNGGYS
-1312 VPMYDNTKVQ
+1312 APMYDNTKVQ

-1340 SVTVKDS
+1340 SVIVKDS
-1347 QDKTVEIMVTVKG
+1347 QDKTVEIIVTVKG
-1360 TDLELAQANVEVN
+1360 ADLELAKANVEVN
-1373 VGATADVAIVKGTAP
+1373 VGATAEVAIVKGTAP

-1400 AEIIGGNKV
+1400 AQIIGGNKV
-1409 RIKGVGAGT
+1409 RITGVGAGT
-1418 TKVTIGDDQSK
+1418 TKVTVGDDQAK
-1429 QASIMV
+1429 QAFIMV

-1440 STDDLFDI
+1440 STDDRFDI
-1448 VEGEDN
+1448 VEGEDI
-1454 EYEDYQGERVI
+1454 EEEDYKNERVI
-1465 EVKGSASAIIGNIVL
+1465 EVKGSASAISGNIVL
-1480 PARGTVLADSALE
+1480 PARGTVLADNTLE
-1493 YSNVSSVDFNNV
+1493 YSSVSSVDFNNV

-1516 PNLTK
+1516 RNLTK
-1521 VLLRK
+1521 VLLKK

-1538 NNLKEVRCYMNV
+1538 DKLKEVRCNMNV
-1550 PPTVKSDA
+1550 PPTVESDA
-1558 FEGIA
+1558 FDGIA

-1574 KGAYEAKKAFSSSFS
+1574 KGAYEDVEAFSSNFS

>member
-66 DITKATVSLVNNE
+66 DITKATVTLVNNE

-120 LKGKTATRTI
+120 LKGNTATRTI

-156 IEAINKGNALVTVKD
+156 IEAISKGNALVTVKD

-283 VAIRSGNGNYTLQV
+283 VAIRSGNGDYTAQV

-361 VAIFSG
+361 VAITAG
-367 NGGYTVQ
+367 NGNYTVQ
-374 VADNNKV
+374 VADNSKV

-432 NADAAVEVAITAGNG
+432 NADAAVYVAITAGNG
-447 NYTLQVADN
+447 NYTVQVADN
-456 SKATAT
+456 SKATATISPT

-493 VTVKPRGLSLE
+493 VTVKPH
-504 RTALTINAGTTA
+504 
-516 EVAIFSGNGGYTVQ
+516 
-530 VADNSKVTASVVN
+530 
-543 NKVRIEGKAAG
+543 
-554 TTKVTVK
+554 
-561 DNQNKTAE
+561 
-569 ITVTVNAFSLTLERN
+569 
-584 AVELNPDDTA
+584 
-594 EVSIT
+594 
-599 NGNGNYT
+599 
-606 LQVADN
+606 
-612 SKATATIVG
+612 
-621 NKVRIE
+621 
-627 GKAAGTT
+627 
-634 KVTVKDSQNKTA
+634 
-646 EITVTVKPRGL
+646 GL

-741 VEVNADAAVYVAI
+741 VELNPD
-754 TAGNGNYTVQVA
+754 
-766 DNSKATATISP
+766 D
-777 TIVGDI
+777 
-783 VRIEGKAAGTT
+783 
-794 KVTVKDS
+794 
-801 QNKTAEITVTV
+801 
-812 NAFSLTLE
+812 
-820 RTALT
+820 
-825 INAGTTAEVA
+825 TAEVS
-835 ITAGNGNYTVQVA
+835 ITN
-848 DNSKVTAS
+848 
-856 VVNNKVHIE
+856 
-865 AKAAGTTKVI
+865 
-875 VKDSQNKTA
+875 
-884 EITVTV
+884 
-890 NAFSLTLE
+890 
-898 RTTLTIN
+898 
-905 AGTTAEVAITA
+905 

-923 QVADNSKVTASVV
+923 QVADNSKATA
-936 NNKVH
+936 
-941 IEAKAAGTTK
+941 T
-951 VIVKDSQNK
+951 IV
-960 TAEITVT
+960 
-967 VKPRGLSLERT
+967 G
-978 ALTIN
+978 
-983 AGTTAEIAITAGNGN
+983 
-998 YTVQVADNSKVTAS
+998 
-1012 VVNNKVRIEAKAAG
+1012 
-1026 TTKVTVKD
+1026 
-1034 GQNKTAE
+1034 
-1041 ITVTVNAFSLTL
+1041 
-1053 ERTALTINAGTTAE
+1053 
-1067 VAITAGNG
+1067 
-1075 NYTLQV
+1075 
-1081 ADNSKVTASVVNN
+1081 N

-1189 DSQNKTAEIS
+1189 DSQNKTTEIS

-1221 TLVTITN
+1221 TLVAITN
-1228 GNGGYTAL
+1228 GNGGYTAV

-1251 VRITAKAAGTAKVTV
+1251 IRITAKAAGTTKVTV

-1279 VKPYNLTVDKTEV
+1279 VRPYNLTVDKTEV

-1299 AEVAIRTGNGGYS
+1299 AEVAIRSGNGGYS

-1340 SVTVKDS
+1340 SVTIKDS
-1347 QDKTVEIMVTVKG
+1347 QNKTAEITVTVKG
-1360 TDLELAQANVEVN
+1360 ADLELAKANVEVN
-1373 VGATADVAIVKGTAP
+1373 VGATAEVAIVKGTAP

-1400 AEIIGGNKV
+1400 AQIIGGNKV
-1409 RIKGVGAGT
+1409 RIEGKAAGT
-1418 TKVTIGDDQSK
+1418 TKVTVGDDQAK
-1429 QASIMV
+1429 QAFIMV

-1448 VEGEDN
+1448 VEGEDI
-1454 EYEDYQGERVI
+1454 EEEDYKNERVI
-1465 EVKGSASAIIGNIVL
+1465 EVKGSASAISGDIVL
-1480 PARGTVLADSALE
+1480 PARGTVLADNTLE
-1493 YSNVSSVDFNNV
+1493 YSSVSSVDFNNV

-1516 PNLTK
+1516 RNLTK
-1521 VLLRK
+1521 VLLKK

-1538 NNLKEVRCYMNV
+1538 DKLKEVRCYMNV
-1550 PPTVKSDA
+1550 PPTVESDA
-1558 FEGIA
+1558 FDGIA

-1574 KGAYEAKKAFSSSFS
+1574 KGAYEAVEAFSSSFS

>member
-1 MKTFKLLTAG
+1 M
-11 LAIITLLFT
+11 
-20 SCKKEEETQDETA
+20 
-33 NLTLAKTSLTLKV
+33 
-46 GEYEKVA
+46 
-53 IKTGNG
+53 
-59 TYTATSS
+59 
-66 DITKATVSLVNNE
+66 
-79 LTITALAEGLA
+79 
-90 TVTVSDAKN
+90 
-99 RTADISV
+99 
-106 KVLDLV
+106 
-112 VPGEHITL
+112 
-120 LKGKTATRTI
+120 
-130 SFGNDY
+130 
-136 KVATTDAAI
+136 
-145 ATATIANNLLT
+145 
-156 IEAINKGNALVTVKD
+156 
-171 LVSEK
+171 
-176 VQTFSVTV
+176 
-184 ESQPLA
+184 
-190 LSVATVALT
+190 
-199 KGEKVA
+199 
-205 VAIVSGNSSY
+205 
-215 TVSVADTAVAAAT
+215 
-228 VSGTTVTVTGVGVGT
+228 
-243 TKITVKDADD
+243 
-253 KTAELSVTVNALSLA
+253 
-268 LEKTTVEVNADAAVE
+268 
-283 VAIRSGNGNYTLQV
+283 
-297 ADNSKA
+297 
-303 TATIVGDKVR
+303 
-313 IEGKEAG
+313 
-320 TTKVT
+320 
-325 VKDSQNKTAEITV
+325 
-338 TVKPRG
+338 
-344 LSLERTALTI
+344 
-354 NAGTTAE
+354 
-361 VAIFSG
+361 
-367 NGGYTVQ
+367 
-374 VADNNKV
+374 
-381 TASVVNNKVRI
+381 
-392 EAKAAGTTKVTVKD
+392 
-406 SQNKTAEITVTVNAF
+406 
-421 SLTLERNAVEV
+421 
-432 NADAAVEVAITAGNG
+432 
-447 NYTLQVADN
+447 
-456 SKATAT
+456 
-462 IVGDKVRIEGKAAG
+462 
-476 TTKVTVKDSQ
+476 
-486 NKTAEIT
+486 
-493 VTVKPRGLSLE
+493 
-504 RTALTINAGTTA
+504 
-516 EVAIFSGNGGYTVQ
+516 
-530 VADNSKVTASVVN
+530 
-543 NKVRIEGKAAG
+543 
-554 TTKVTVK
+554 
-561 DNQNKTAE
+561 
-569 ITVTVNAFSLTLERN
+569 
-584 AVELNPDDTA
+584 
-594 EVSIT
+594 
-599 NGNGNYT
+599 
-606 LQVADN
+606 
-612 SKATATIVG
+612 
-621 NKVRIE
+621 
-627 GKAAGTT
+627 
-634 KVTVKDSQNKTA
+634 
-646 EITVTVKPRGL
+646 
-657 SLERTALTI
+657 
-666 NAGTTAE
+666 
-673 VAIFSGNGGYTVQV
+673 
-687 ADNSKVTA
+687 
-695 SVVNNKVRIEA
+695 RIEA

-820 RTALT
+820 R
-825 INAGTTAEVA
+825 NAVEVNADAAVYVA

-848 DNSKVTAS
+848 DNSKATATIS
-856 VVNNKVHIE
+856 PTIVGDKVRIE
-865 AKAAGTTKVI
+865 GKAAGTTKVI

-936 NNKVH
+936 NNKV
-941 IEAKAAGTTK
+941 
-951 VIVKDSQNK
+951 
-960 TAEITVT
+960 
-967 VKPRGLSLERT
+967 
-978 ALTIN
+978 
-983 AGTTAEIAITAGNGN
+983 
-998 YTVQVADNSKVTAS
+998 
-1012 VVNNKVRIEAKAAG
+1012 
-1026 TTKVTVKD
+1026 
-1034 GQNKTAE
+1034 
-1041 ITVTVNAFSLTL
+1041 
-1053 ERTALTINAGTTAE
+1053 
-1067 VAITAGNG
+1067 
-1075 NYTLQV
+1075 
-1081 ADNSKVTASVVNN
+1081 
-1094 KVRIEGKAAGTT
+1094 RIEGKAAGTT

-1122 TINPFNLSLERNALT
+1122 TVKPRGLSLERTALT

-1221 TLVTITN
+1221 TLVAITN
-1228 GNGGYTAL
+1228 GNGGYTAV

-1251 VRITAKAAGTAKVTV
+1251 IRITAKAAGTTKVTV

-1299 AEVAIRTGNGGYS
+1299 AEVAIRSGNGGYS

-1340 SVTVKDS
+1340 SITVKDS
-1347 QDKTVEIMVTVKG
+1347 QDKTVEIIVTVKG
-1360 TDLELAQANVEVN
+1360 TDLELAKANVEVN
-1373 VGATADVAIVKGTAP
+1373 VGATAEVAIVKGTAP

-1400 AEIIGGNKV
+1400 AQIIGGNKV
-1409 RIKGVGAGT
+1409 RITGVGAGT
-1418 TKVTIGDDQSK
+1418 TKVTVGDDQAK
-1429 QASIMV
+1429 QAFIMV

-1448 VEGEDN
+1448 VEGEDI
-1454 EYEDYQGERVI
+1454 EEEDYKNERVI
-1465 EVKGSASAIIGNIVL
+1465 EVKGSASAISGNIVL
-1480 PARGTVLADSALE
+1480 PARGTVLADNTLE
-1493 YSNVSSVDFNNV
+1493 YSSVSSVDFNNV

-1550 PPTVKSDA
+1550 PPTVESDA
-1558 FEGIA
+1558 FDGIA

>member
-66 DITKATVSLVNNE
+66 DITKATVTLVNNE

-99 RTADISV
+99 HTADISV

-120 LKGKTATRTI
+120 LKGNTATRTI

-156 IEAINKGNALVTVKD
+156 IEAISKGNALVTVKD

-253 KTAELSVTVNALSLA
+253 KTAELSVTVNAFSLT
-268 LEKTTVEVNADAAVE
+268 LERNAVEVNADAAVE
-283 VAIRSGNGNYTLQV
+283 VAITAGNGNYTVQV

-313 IEGKEAG
+313 IEGKAAG

-374 VADNNKV
+374 VADNSKV
-381 TASVVNNKVRI
+381 TASVVNNKVHI

-516 EVAIFSGNGGYTVQ
+516 EVAITAGNGNYTVQVADNSKVTASVINNKVRIEAKAAGTTKVTVKDGQNKTAEITVTVNAFSLTLERNAVEVNADAAVEVAITAGNGNYTLQVADNSKATATIVGDKVRIEGKAAGTTKVTVKDSQNKTAEITVTVKPRGLSLERTALTINAGTTVEVAIFSGNGGYTVQ

-561 DNQNKTAE
+561 DGQNKTAE

-673 VAIFSGNGGYTVQV
+673 VAI
-687 ADNSKVTA
+687 
-695 SVVNNKVRIEA
+695 
-706 KAAGTTKVTVKDG
+706 
-719 QNKTAEITVTVNAF
+719 
-733 SLTLERNA
+733 
-741 VEVNADAAVYVAI
+741 

-766 DNSKATATISP
+766 DNSKATATI
-777 TIVGDI
+777 VGDK

-820 RTALT
+820 RNTVEV
-825 INAGTTAEVA
+825 NADAAVEVA

-848 DNSKVTAS
+848 DNSKATA
-856 VVNNKVHIE
+856 
-865 AKAAGTTKVI
+865 TI
-875 VKDSQNKTA
+875 VGD
-884 EITVTV
+884 
-890 NAFSLTLE
+890 
-898 RTTLTIN
+898 
-905 AGTTAEVAITA
+905 
-916 GNGNYTL
+916 
-923 QVADNSKVTASVV
+923 
-936 NNKVH
+936 
-941 IEAKAAGTTK
+941 
-951 VIVKDSQNK
+951 
-960 TAEITVT
+960 
-967 VKPRGLSLERT
+967 
-978 ALTIN
+978 
-983 AGTTAEIAITAGNGN
+983 
-998 YTVQVADNSKVTAS
+998 
-1012 VVNNKVRIEAKAAG
+1012 
-1026 TTKVTVKD
+1026 
-1034 GQNKTAE
+1034 
-1041 ITVTVNAFSLTL
+1041 
-1053 ERTALTINAGTTAE
+1053 
-1067 VAITAGNG
+1067 
-1075 NYTLQV
+1075 
-1081 ADNSKVTASVVNN
+1081 

-1122 TINPFNLSLERNALT
+1122 TVKPRGLSLERTALT

>member
-66 DITKATVSLVNNE
+66 DITKATVTLVNNE

-120 LKGKTATRTI
+120 LKGNTATRTI

-156 IEAINKGNALVTVKD
+156 IEAISKGNALVTVKD

-283 VAIRSGNGNYTLQV
+283 VAIRSGNGDYTAQV

-361 VAIFSG
+361 VAITAG
-367 NGGYTVQ
+367 NGNYTVQ
-374 VADNNKV
+374 VADNSKV

-406 SQNKTAEITVTVNAF
+406 SQNKTAEIIVTVNAF

-447 NYTLQVADN
+447 NYTVQVADN

-462 IVGDKVRIEGKAAG
+462 IVGDKVRIEGKSAG

-493 VTVKPRGLSLE
+493 VTVRARALTLE

-516 EVAIFSGNGGYTVQ
+516 EVAITAGNGNYTLQ
-530 VADNSKVTASVVN
+530 VADNSKVTASIVN
-543 NKVRIEGKAAG
+543 NKVHIEAKAAG
-554 TTKVTVK
+554 TTKVIVK
-561 DNQNKTAE
+561 DSQNKTAE

-646 EITVTVKPRGL
+646 EITVTVRA
-657 SLERTALTI
+657 RA
-666 NAGTTAE
+666 
-673 VAIFSGNGGYTVQV
+673 
-687 ADNSKVTA
+687 
-695 SVVNNKVRIEA
+695 
-706 KAAGTTKVTVKDG
+706 
-719 QNKTAEITVTVNAF
+719 
-733 SLTLERNA
+733 
-741 VEVNADAAVYVAI
+741 
-754 TAGNGNYTVQVA
+754 
-766 DNSKATATISP
+766 
-777 TIVGDI
+777 
-783 VRIEGKAAGTT
+783 
-794 KVTVKDS
+794 
-801 QNKTAEITVTV
+801 
-812 NAFSLTLE
+812 LTLE

-825 INAGTTAEVA
+825 INAGTTADVA
-835 ITAGNGNYTVQVA
+835 IIAGNGNYTLQVA
-848 DNSKVTAS
+848 DNSKATATIIG
-856 VVNNKVHIE
+856 NKVRIE
-865 AKAAGTTKVI
+865 GKAAGTTKVI
-875 VKDSQNKTA
+875 VKDGQNKTA

-905 AGTTAEVAITA
+905 AGATAEVAITA
-916 GNGNYTL
+916 GN
-923 QVADNSKVTASVV
+923 D
-936 NNKVH
+936 
-941 IEAKAAGTTK
+941 
-951 VIVKDSQNK
+951 
-960 TAEITVT
+960 
-967 VKPRGLSLERT
+967 
-978 ALTIN
+978 
-983 AGTTAEIAITAGNGN
+983 
-998 YTVQVADNSKVTAS
+998 
-1012 VVNNKVRIEAKAAG
+1012 
-1026 TTKVTVKD
+1026 
-1034 GQNKTAE
+1034 
-1041 ITVTVNAFSLTL
+1041 
-1053 ERTALTINAGTTAE
+1053 
-1067 VAITAGNG
+1067 

-1106 KVTVKDS
+1106 KVIVKDS
-1113 QNKTAEITV
+1113 QNKTAEIIV

-1189 DSQNKTAEIS
+1189 DGQNKTAEIS

-1205 NLTVEKM
+1205 NLAVEKM

-1221 TLVTITN
+1221 TLVAITN
-1228 GNGGYTAL
+1228 GNGGYTAV

-1251 VRITAKAAGTAKVTV
+1251 IRITAKAAGTAKVTV

-1279 VKPYNLTVDKTEV
+1279 VRPYNLTVDKTEV

-1299 AEVAIRTGNGGYS
+1299 AEVAIRSGNGGYS
-1312 VPMYDNTKVQ
+1312 APMYDNTKVQ

-1333 GKAAGET
+1333 GRAAGET
-1340 SVTVKDS
+1340 SITVKDS
-1347 QDKTVEIMVTVKG
+1347 QDKKVEIMVTVKG
-1360 TDLELAQANVEVN
+1360 ADLELAKTNVEVN
-1373 VGATADVAIVKGTAP
+1373 VDATAEVAIVKGTAP

-1400 AEIIGGNKV
+1400 AQIIGGNKV
-1409 RIKGVGAGT
+1409 LITGKVPGT
-1418 TKVTIGDDQSK
+1418 TKVTVGDDQAK
-1429 QASIMV
+1429 QAFIMV

-1465 EVKGSASAIIGNIVL
+1465 EVKGSASAINGNIVL
-1480 PARGTVLADSALE
+1480 PARGTVLADNTLE
-1493 YSNVSSVDFNNV
+1493 YSSVSSVDFNNV

-1516 PNLTK
+1516 RNLTK
-1521 VLLRK
+1521 VLLKK

-1538 NNLKEVRCYMNV
+1538 DKLKEVRCNMNV
-1550 PPTVKSDA
+1550 PPTVESDA
-1558 FEGIA
+1558 FDGIA

-1574 KGAYEAKKAFSSSFS
+1574 KGAYEDVEAFSSSFS
-1589 EIKEM
+1589 EIKEIQ

>member
-66 DITKATVSLVNNE
+66 DITKATVTLVNNE

-99 RTADISV
+99 HTADISV

-120 LKGKTATRTI
+120 LKGNTATRTI

-156 IEAINKGNALVTVKD
+156 IEAISKGNALVTVKD

-205 VAIVSGNSSY
+205 VAIVSGNGSY

-283 VAIRSGNGNYTLQV
+283 VAIRSGNGDYTAQV

-313 IEGKEAG
+313 IEGKAAG

-325 VKDSQNKTAEITV
+325 VKDSQNKTAEIIV

-374 VADNNKV
+374 VADNSKV

-554 TTKVTVK
+554 TTKVIVKDNQNKTAEITVNVNAFSLTLERNAVELNPDDTAEVSITNGNGNYTLQVADNSKAIATIVGNKVRIEGKAAGTTKVTVK
-561 DNQNKTAE
+561 DSQNKTAEITVTVRARALTLERTALTINAGTTAEVAIFSGNGGYTVQVADNSKVTASVVNNKVRIEGKAAGTTKVTVKDGQNKTAE

-612 SKATATIVG
+612 SKVTATIVG

-646 EITVTVKPRGL
+646 EITVTIRA
-657 SLERTALTI
+657 RA
-666 NAGTTAE
+666 
-673 VAIFSGNGGYTVQV
+673 
-687 ADNSKVTA
+687 
-695 SVVNNKVRIEA
+695 
-706 KAAGTTKVTVKDG
+706 
-719 QNKTAEITVTVNAF
+719 
-733 SLTLERNA
+733 
-741 VEVNADAAVYVAI
+741 
-754 TAGNGNYTVQVA
+754 
-766 DNSKATATISP
+766 
-777 TIVGDI
+777 
-783 VRIEGKAAGTT
+783 
-794 KVTVKDS
+794 
-801 QNKTAEITVTV
+801 
-812 NAFSLTLE
+812 
-820 RTALT
+820 
-825 INAGTTAEVA
+825 
-835 ITAGNGNYTVQVA
+835 
-848 DNSKVTAS
+848 
-856 VVNNKVHIE
+856 
-865 AKAAGTTKVI
+865 
-875 VKDSQNKTA
+875 
-884 EITVTV
+884 
-890 NAFSLTLE
+890 LTLE

-916 GNGNYTL
+916 GNDNYTL
-923 QVADNSKVTASVV
+923 QVADNSKATA
-936 NNKVH
+936 
-941 IEAKAAGTTK
+941 T
-951 VIVKDSQNK
+951 IV
-960 TAEITVT
+960 
-967 VKPRGLSLERT
+967 G
-978 ALTIN
+978 
-983 AGTTAEIAITAGNGN
+983 
-998 YTVQVADNSKVTAS
+998 
-1012 VVNNKVRIEAKAAG
+1012 
-1026 TTKVTVKD
+1026 
-1034 GQNKTAE
+1034 
-1041 ITVTVNAFSLTL
+1041 
-1053 ERTALTINAGTTAE
+1053 
-1067 VAITAGNG
+1067 
-1075 NYTLQV
+1075 
-1081 ADNSKVTASVVNN
+1081 N

-1147 IFSGNGGYTVQ
+1147 IFSGNSGYTVQ

-1172 KVRIEGKAAGTT
+1172 KVRIEAKAAGTT

-1221 TLVTITN
+1221 TLVAITN
-1228 GNGGYTAL
+1228 GNGGYTAV

-1251 VRITAKAAGTAKVTV
+1251 IRITAKAAGTAKVTV

-1299 AEVAIRTGNGGYS
+1299 AEVAIRSGNGGYS
-1312 VPMYDNTKVQ
+1312 APMYDDTKVQ

-1347 QDKTVEIMVTVKG
+1347 QDKTVEIIVTVKG
-1360 TDLELAQANVEVN
+1360 TDLELAKANVEVN
-1373 VGATADVAIVKGTAP
+1373 VGATAEVAIVKGTAP

-1400 AEIIGGNKV
+1400 AQIIGGNKV
-1409 RIKGVGAGT
+1409 RITGVGAGT
-1418 TKVTIGDDQSK
+1418 TKVTVGDDQAK
-1429 QASIMV
+1429 QAFIMV
-1435 TVKAA
+1435 TVKAV

-1448 VEGEDN
+1448 VEGEDI
-1454 EYEDYQGERVI
+1454 EEEDYKNERVI
-1465 EVKGSASAIIGNIVL
+1465 EVKGSASAISGNIVL
-1480 PARGTVLADSALE
+1480 PARGTVLADNTLE
-1493 YSNVSSVDFNNV
+1493 YSSVSSVDFNNV

-1516 PNLTK
+1516 RNLTK
-1521 VLLRK
+1521 VLLKK

-1538 NNLKEVRCYMNV
+1538 DKLKEVRCNMNV
-1550 PPTVKSDA
+1550 PPTVESDA
-1558 FEGIA
+1558 FDGIA

-1574 KGAYEAKKAFSSSFS
+1574 KGAYEDVEAFSSSFS
-1589 EIKEM
+1589 EIKEIQ

>member
-66 DITKATVSLVNNE
+66 DITKATVTLVNNE

-99 RTADISV
+99 HTADISV

-120 LKGKTATRTI
+120 LKGNTATRTI

-156 IEAINKGNALVTVKD
+156 IEAISKGNALVTVKD

-253 KTAELSVTVNALSLA
+253 KTAELS
-268 LEKTTVEVNADAAVE
+268 
-283 VAIRSGNGNYTLQV
+283 
-297 ADNSKA
+297 
-303 TATIVGDKVR
+303 
-313 IEGKEAG
+313 
-320 TTKVT
+320 
-325 VKDSQNKTAEITV
+325 
-338 TVKPRG
+338 
-344 LSLERTALTI
+344 
-354 NAGTTAE
+354 
-361 VAIFSG
+361 
-367 NGGYTVQ
+367 
-374 VADNNKV
+374 
-381 TASVVNNKVRI
+381 
-392 EAKAAGTTKVTVKD
+392 
-406 SQNKTAEITVTVNAF
+406 VTVNAF

-543 NKVRIEGKAAG
+543 NKVRIEA
-554 TTKVTVK
+554 
-561 DNQNKTAE
+561 
-569 ITVTVNAFSLTLERN
+569 
-584 AVELNPDDTA
+584 
-594 EVSIT
+594 
-599 NGNGNYT
+599 
-606 LQVADN
+606 
-612 SKATATIVG
+612 
-621 NKVRIE
+621 
-627 GKAAGTT
+627 
-634 KVTVKDSQNKTA
+634 
-646 EITVTVKPRGL
+646 
-657 SLERTALTI
+657 
-666 NAGTTAE
+666 
-673 VAIFSGNGGYTVQV
+673 
-687 ADNSKVTA
+687 
-695 SVVNNKVRIEA
+695 
-706 KAAGTTKVTVKDG
+706 
-719 QNKTAEITVTVNAF
+719 
-733 SLTLERNA
+733 
-741 VEVNADAAVYVAI
+741 
-754 TAGNGNYTVQVA
+754 
-766 DNSKATATISP
+766 
-777 TIVGDI
+777 
-783 VRIEGKAAGTT
+783 
-794 KVTVKDS
+794 
-801 QNKTAEITVTV
+801 
-812 NAFSLTLE
+812 
-820 RTALT
+820 
-825 INAGTTAEVA
+825 
-835 ITAGNGNYTVQVA
+835 
-848 DNSKVTAS
+848 
-856 VVNNKVHIE
+856 
-865 AKAAGTTKVI
+865 
-875 VKDSQNKTA
+875 
-884 EITVTV
+884 
-890 NAFSLTLE
+890 
-898 RTTLTIN
+898 
-905 AGTTAEVAITA
+905 
-916 GNGNYTL
+916 
-923 QVADNSKVTASVV
+923 
-936 NNKVH
+936 
-941 IEAKAAGTTK
+941 
-951 VIVKDSQNK
+951 
-960 TAEITVT
+960 
-967 VKPRGLSLERT
+967 
-978 ALTIN
+978 
-983 AGTTAEIAITAGNGN
+983 
-998 YTVQVADNSKVTAS
+998 
-1012 VVNNKVRIEAKAAG
+1012 
-1026 TTKVTVKD
+1026 
-1034 GQNKTAE
+1034 
-1041 ITVTVNAFSLTL
+1041 
-1053 ERTALTINAGTTAE
+1053 
-1067 VAITAGNG
+1067 
-1075 NYTLQV
+1075 
-1081 ADNSKVTASVVNN
+1081 
-1094 KVRIEGKAAGTT
+1094 
-1106 KVTVKDS
+1106 
-1113 QNKTAEITV
+1113 
-1122 TINPFNLSLERNALT
+1122 
-1137 INAGTTAEVA
+1137 
-1147 IFSGNGGYTVQ
+1147 
-1158 VADNSK
+1158 
-1164 VTASVVNN
+1164 
-1172 KVRIEGKAAGTT
+1172 KAAGTT

-1299 AEVAIRTGNGGYS
+1299 AEVAIRSGNGGYS

-1333 GKAAGET
+1333 GKVAGET
-1340 SVTVKDS
+1340 SVTIKDS
-1347 QDKTVEIMVTVKG
+1347 QNKTVEIIVTVKG

-1373 VGATADVAIVKGTAP
+1373 VGATTEVAIVKGTAP

-1400 AEIIGGNKV
+1400 AQIIGGNKV
-1409 RIKGVGAGT
+1409 RITGVGAGT
-1418 TKVTIGDDQSK
+1418 TKVTVGDDQAK
-1429 QASIMV
+1429 QAFIMV

-1448 VEGEDN
+1448 VEGEDI
-1454 EYEDYQGERVI
+1454 EEEDYKNERVI
-1465 EVKGSASAIIGNIVL
+1465 EVKGSASAISGNIVL
-1480 PARGTVLADSALE
+1480 PARGTVLADNTLE
-1493 YSNVSSVDFNNV
+1493 YSSVSSVDFNNV

-1516 PNLTK
+1516 RNLTK
-1521 VLLRK
+1521 VLLKK

-1538 NNLKEVRCYMNV
+1538 DKLKEVRCNMNV
-1550 PPTVKSDA
+1550 PPTVESDA
-1558 FEGIA
+1558 FDGIA

-1574 KGAYEAKKAFSSSFS
+1574 KGAYEAVEAFSSSFS

>member
-66 DITKATVSLVNNE
+66 DITKATVTLVNNE

-99 RTADISV
+99 HTADISV

-120 LKGKTATRTI
+120 LKGNTATRTI

-156 IEAINKGNALVTVKD
+156 IEAISKGNALVTVKD

-253 KTAELSVTVNALSLA
+253 KTAELSVTVNA
-268 LEKTTVEVNADAAVE
+268 
-283 VAIRSGNGNYTLQV
+283 
-297 ADNSKA
+297 
-303 TATIVGDKVR
+303 
-313 IEGKEAG
+313 
-320 TTKVT
+320 
-325 VKDSQNKTAEITV
+325 
-338 TVKPRG
+338 
-344 LSLERTALTI
+344 
-354 NAGTTAE
+354 
-361 VAIFSG
+361 
-367 NGGYTVQ
+367 
-374 VADNNKV
+374 
-381 TASVVNNKVRI
+381 
-392 EAKAAGTTKVTVKD
+392 
-406 SQNKTAEITVTVNAF
+406 F

-462 IVGDKVRIEGKAAG
+462 IVGNKVRIEGKAAG

-486 NKTAEIT
+486 NKTDEIT

-554 TTKVTVK
+554 TTKVTIK
-561 DNQNKTAE
+561 DSQNKTAE

-646 EITVTVKPRGL
+646 EITVTVRARALTLERTTLTINAGTTAEVAITAGNGNYTLQVADNSKATATIVGNKVRIEAKAAGTTKVIVKDGQNKTAEITVTVNAFSLSLERTTLTINAGTTAEVAITAGNGNYTVQVADNSKATATIVGDKVRIEGKAAGTTKVTVKDSQNKTAEITITINPFNL

-687 ADNSKVTA
+687 ADNSK
-695 SVVNNKVRIEA
+695 
-706 KAAGTTKVTVKDG
+706 
-719 QNKTAEITVTVNAF
+719 
-733 SLTLERNA
+733 
-741 VEVNADAAVYVAI
+741 
-754 TAGNGNYTVQVA
+754 
-766 DNSKATATISP
+766 ATATI
-777 TIVGDI
+777 VG
-783 VRIEGKAAGTT
+783 
-794 KVTVKDS
+794 
-801 QNKTAEITVTV
+801 
-812 NAFSLTLE
+812 
-820 RTALT
+820 
-825 INAGTTAEVA
+825 
-835 ITAGNGNYTVQVA
+835 
-848 DNSKVTAS
+848 
-856 VVNNKVHIE
+856 
-865 AKAAGTTKVI
+865 
-875 VKDSQNKTA
+875 
-884 EITVTV
+884 
-890 NAFSLTLE
+890 
-898 RTTLTIN
+898 
-905 AGTTAEVAITA
+905 
-916 GNGNYTL
+916 
-923 QVADNSKVTASVV
+923 
-936 NNKVH
+936 
-941 IEAKAAGTTK
+941 
-951 VIVKDSQNK
+951 
-960 TAEITVT
+960 
-967 VKPRGLSLERT
+967 
-978 ALTIN
+978 
-983 AGTTAEIAITAGNGN
+983 
-998 YTVQVADNSKVTAS
+998 
-1012 VVNNKVRIEAKAAG
+1012 
-1026 TTKVTVKD
+1026 
-1034 GQNKTAE
+1034 
-1041 ITVTVNAFSLTL
+1041 
-1053 ERTALTINAGTTAE
+1053 
-1067 VAITAGNG
+1067 
-1075 NYTLQV
+1075 
-1081 ADNSKVTASVVNN
+1081 
-1094 KVRIEGKAAGTT
+1094 
-1106 KVTVKDS
+1106 
-1113 QNKTAEITV
+1113 
-1122 TINPFNLSLERNALT
+1122 
-1137 INAGTTAEVA
+1137 
-1147 IFSGNGGYTVQ
+1147 
-1158 VADNSK
+1158 
-1164 VTASVVNN
+1164 N

-1199 VTVSPR
+1199 VTVSPH

-1221 TLVTITN
+1221 TLVAITN
-1228 GNGGYTAL
+1228 GNGGYTAV

-1245 QIEGNG
+1245 QIESNG
-1251 VRITAKAAGTAKVTV
+1251 IRITAKAAGTAKVTV

-1279 VKPYNLTVDKTEV
+1279 VRPYNLTVDKTEV

-1299 AEVAIRTGNGGYS
+1299 AEVAIRSGNGGYS
-1312 VPMYDNTKVQ
+1312 APMYDNTKVQ

-1340 SVTVKDS
+1340 SVTIKDS
-1347 QDKTVEIMVTVKG
+1347 QNKTAEITVTVKG
-1360 TDLELAQANVEVN
+1360 ADLELAQANVEVN
-1373 VGATADVAIVKGTAP
+1373 VGATTEVAIVKGTAP

-1400 AEIIGGNKV
+1400 AQIIGGNKV
-1409 RIKGVGAGT
+1409 RIEGKAAGT
-1418 TKVTIGDDQSK
+1418 TKVTVGDDQAK
-1429 QASIMV
+1429 QAFIMV

-1448 VEGEDN
+1448 VEGEDI
-1454 EYEDYQGERVI
+1454 EEEDYKNERVI
-1465 EVKGSASAIIGNIVL
+1465 EVKGSASAISGDIVL
-1480 PARGTVLADSALE
+1480 PARGTVLADNTLE
-1493 YSNVSSVDFNNV
+1493 YSSVSSVDFNNV

-1516 PNLTK
+1516 RNLTK

-1538 NNLKEVRCYMNV
+1538 DKLKEVRCYMNV
-1550 PPTVKSDA
+1550 PPTVESDA
-1558 FEGIA
+1558 FDGIA

-1574 KGAYEAKKAFSSSFS
+1574 KGAYEAVEAFSSSFS
-1589 EIKEM
+1589 EIKEIQ

>member
-120 LKGKTATRTI
+120 LKGNTATRTI

-156 IEAINKGNALVTVKD
+156 IEAISKGNALVTVKD

-283 VAIRSGNGNYTLQV
+283 VT
-297 ADNSKA
+297 
-303 TATIVGDKVR
+303 
-313 IEGKEAG
+313 
-320 TTKVT
+320 
-325 VKDSQNKTAEITV
+325 
-338 TVKPRG
+338 
-344 LSLERTALTI
+344 
-354 NAGTTAE
+354 
-361 VAIFSG
+361 
-367 NGGYTVQ
+367 
-374 VADNNKV
+374 
-381 TASVVNNKVRI
+381 
-392 EAKAAGTTKVTVKD
+392 
-406 SQNKTAEITVTVNAF
+406 
-421 SLTLERNAVEV
+421 
-432 NADAAVEVAITAGNG
+432 ITAGNG

-543 NKVRIEGKAAG
+543 NKVRIEA
-554 TTKVTVK
+554 
-561 DNQNKTAE
+561 
-569 ITVTVNAFSLTLERN
+569 
-584 AVELNPDDTA
+584 
-594 EVSIT
+594 
-599 NGNGNYT
+599 
-606 LQVADN
+606 
-612 SKATATIVG
+612 
-621 NKVRIE
+621 
-627 GKAAGTT
+627 
-634 KVTVKDSQNKTA
+634 
-646 EITVTVKPRGL
+646 
-657 SLERTALTI
+657 
-666 NAGTTAE
+666 
-673 VAIFSGNGGYTVQV
+673 
-687 ADNSKVTA
+687 
-695 SVVNNKVRIEA
+695 
-706 KAAGTTKVTVKDG
+706 
-719 QNKTAEITVTVNAF
+719 
-733 SLTLERNA
+733 
-741 VEVNADAAVYVAI
+741 
-754 TAGNGNYTVQVA
+754 
-766 DNSKATATISP
+766 
-777 TIVGDI
+777 
-783 VRIEGKAAGTT
+783 KAAGTT

-820 RTALT
+820 R
-825 INAGTTAEVA
+825 NAVEV
-835 ITAGNGNYTVQVA
+835 NV
-848 DNSKVTAS
+848 D
-856 VVNNKVHIE
+856 
-865 AKAAGTTKVI
+865 AAV
-875 VKDSQNKTA
+875 
-884 EITVTV
+884 
-890 NAFSLTLE
+890 
-898 RTTLTIN
+898 
-905 AGTTAEVAITA
+905 EVAITA

-923 QVADNSKVTASVV
+923 QVADNSKATA
-936 NNKVH
+936 
-941 IEAKAAGTTK
+941 T
-951 VIVKDSQNK
+951 IVGD
-960 TAEITVT
+960 
-967 VKPRGLSLERT
+967 
-978 ALTIN
+978 
-983 AGTTAEIAITAGNGN
+983 
-998 YTVQVADNSKVTAS
+998 
-1012 VVNNKVRIEAKAAG
+1012 
-1026 TTKVTVKD
+1026 
-1034 GQNKTAE
+1034 
-1041 ITVTVNAFSLTL
+1041 
-1053 ERTALTINAGTTAE
+1053 
-1067 VAITAGNG
+1067 
-1075 NYTLQV
+1075 
-1081 ADNSKVTASVVNN
+1081 

-1122 TINPFNLSLERNALT
+1122 TVRARALTLERTALT

-1189 DSQNKTAEIS
+1189 DGQNKTAEI
-1199 VTVSPR
+1199 T
-1205 NLTVEKM
+1205 
-1212 RVELNAGAN
+1212 
-1221 TLVTITN
+1221 
-1228 GNGGYTAL
+1228 
-1236 SEDNNKVTA
+1236 
-1245 QIEGNG
+1245 
-1251 VRITAKAAGTAKVTV
+1251 
-1266 KDSANKQVEIVVV
+1266 
-1279 VKPYNLTVDKTEV
+1279 
-1292 EVNVGAT
+1292 
-1299 AEVAIRTGNGGYS
+1299 
-1312 VPMYDNTKVQ
+1312 
-1322 VAIVGSTVRIT
+1322 
-1333 GKAAGET
+1333 
-1340 SVTVKDS
+1340 
-1347 QDKTVEIMVTVKG
+1347 VTVKG
-1360 TDLELAQANVEVN
+1360 ADLELAQANVEVN
-1373 VGATADVAIVKGTAP
+1373 VGATTEVAIVKGTAP

-1400 AEIIGGNKV
+1400 AQIIGGNKV
-1409 RIKGVGAGT
+1409 RITGVGAGT
-1418 TKVTIGDDQSK
+1418 TKVTVGDDQAK
-1429 QASIMV
+1429 QAFIMV

-1448 VEGEDN
+1448 VEGEEN

-1538 NNLKEVRCYMNV
+1538 NKLKEVRCYMNV

>member
-66 DITKATVSLVNNE
+66 DITKATVTLVNNE

-99 RTADISV
+99 HTADISV

-120 LKGKTATRTI
+120 LKGNTATRTI

-156 IEAINKGNALVTVKD
+156 IEAISKGNALVTVKD

-253 KTAELSVTVNALSLA
+253 KTAELS
-268 LEKTTVEVNADAAVE
+268 
-283 VAIRSGNGNYTLQV
+283 
-297 ADNSKA
+297 
-303 TATIVGDKVR
+303 
-313 IEGKEAG
+313 
-320 TTKVT
+320 
-325 VKDSQNKTAEITV
+325 
-338 TVKPRG
+338 
-344 LSLERTALTI
+344 
-354 NAGTTAE
+354 
-361 VAIFSG
+361 
-367 NGGYTVQ
+367 
-374 VADNNKV
+374 
-381 TASVVNNKVRI
+381 
-392 EAKAAGTTKVTVKD
+392 
-406 SQNKTAEITVTVNAF
+406 VTVNAF

-543 NKVRIEGKAAG
+543 NKVRIEAKAAG
-554 TTKVTVK
+554 TTKVTLK
-561 DNQNKTAE
+561 DGQNKTAE

-612 SKATATIVG
+612 SKAIATIVG

-695 SVVNNKVRIEA
+695 SVVNNKVRIE
-706 KAAGTTKVTVKDG
+706 
-719 QNKTAEITVTVNAF
+719 
-733 SLTLERNA
+733 
-741 VEVNADAAVYVAI
+741 
-754 TAGNGNYTVQVA
+754 
-766 DNSKATATISP
+766 
-777 TIVGDI
+777 
-783 VRIEGKAAGTT
+783 GKAAGTT

-820 RTALT
+820 R
-825 INAGTTAEVA
+825 NAVELNPDDTAEVS
-835 ITAGNGNYTVQVA
+835 ITN
-848 DNSKVTAS
+848 
-856 VVNNKVHIE
+856 
-865 AKAAGTTKVI
+865 
-875 VKDSQNKTA
+875 
-884 EITVTV
+884 
-890 NAFSLTLE
+890 
-898 RTTLTIN
+898 
-905 AGTTAEVAITA
+905 

-923 QVADNSKVTASVV
+923 QVADNSKATA
-936 NNKVH
+936 
-941 IEAKAAGTTK
+941 T
-951 VIVKDSQNK
+951 IV
-960 TAEITVT
+960 
-967 VKPRGLSLERT
+967 G
-978 ALTIN
+978 
-983 AGTTAEIAITAGNGN
+983 
-998 YTVQVADNSKVTAS
+998 
-1012 VVNNKVRIEAKAAG
+1012 NKVRIEGKAAG

-1081 ADNSKVTASVVNN
+1081 ADNSKATATIVGD

-1122 TINPFNLSLERNALT
+1122 TVKPRGLSLERTALT

-1538 NNLKEVRCYMNV
+1538 NKLKEVRCYMNV
-1550 PPTVKSDA
+1550 PPTVESDA

-1574 KGAYEAKKAFSSSFS
+1574 KGAYEDVEAFSSSFS

>member
-120 LKGKTATRTI
+120 LKGNTATRTI

-136 KVATTDAAI
+136 KVATTNAAI

-156 IEAINKGNALVTVKD
+156 IEAISKGNALVTVKD

-228 VSGTTVTVTGVGVGT
+228 VSGTTVTVTGEGVGS

-253 KTAELSVTVNALSLA
+253 KTAELS
-268 LEKTTVEVNADAAVE
+268 
-283 VAIRSGNGNYTLQV
+283 
-297 ADNSKA
+297 
-303 TATIVGDKVR
+303 
-313 IEGKEAG
+313 
-320 TTKVT
+320 
-325 VKDSQNKTAEITV
+325 
-338 TVKPRG
+338 
-344 LSLERTALTI
+344 
-354 NAGTTAE
+354 
-361 VAIFSG
+361 
-367 NGGYTVQ
+367 
-374 VADNNKV
+374 
-381 TASVVNNKVRI
+381 
-392 EAKAAGTTKVTVKD
+392 
-406 SQNKTAEITVTVNAF
+406 VTVNAF

-447 NYTLQVADN
+447 NYTVQVADN

-543 NKVRIEGKAAG
+543 NKVRIEAKAAG
-554 TTKVTVK
+554 TTKVTLK
-561 DNQNKTAE
+561 DGQNKTAE

-584 AVELNPDDTA
+584 AVEVNADAAVEVAITA
-594 EVSIT
+594 
-599 NGNGNYT
+599 GNGNYT
-606 LQVADN
+606 VQVADN

-621 NKVRIE
+621 DKVRIE

-673 VAIFSGNGGYTVQV
+673 VT
-687 ADNSKVTA
+687 
-695 SVVNNKVRIEA
+695 
-706 KAAGTTKVTVKDG
+706 
-719 QNKTAEITVTVNAF
+719 
-733 SLTLERNA
+733 
-741 VEVNADAAVYVAI
+741 
-754 TAGNGNYTVQVA
+754 
-766 DNSKATATISP
+766 
-777 TIVGDI
+777 
-783 VRIEGKAAGTT
+783 
-794 KVTVKDS
+794 
-801 QNKTAEITVTV
+801 
-812 NAFSLTLE
+812 
-820 RTALT
+820 
-825 INAGTTAEVA
+825 
-835 ITAGNGNYTVQVA
+835 
-848 DNSKVTAS
+848 
-856 VVNNKVHIE
+856 
-865 AKAAGTTKVI
+865 
-875 VKDSQNKTA
+875 
-884 EITVTV
+884 
-890 NAFSLTLE
+890 
-898 RTTLTIN
+898 
-905 AGTTAEVAITA
+905 
-916 GNGNYTL
+916 
-923 QVADNSKVTASVV
+923 
-936 NNKVH
+936 
-941 IEAKAAGTTK
+941 
-951 VIVKDSQNK
+951 
-960 TAEITVT
+960 
-967 VKPRGLSLERT
+967 
-978 ALTIN
+978 
-983 AGTTAEIAITAGNGN
+983 
-998 YTVQVADNSKVTAS
+998 
-1012 VVNNKVRIEAKAAG
+1012 
-1026 TTKVTVKD
+1026 
-1034 GQNKTAE
+1034 
-1041 ITVTVNAFSLTL
+1041 
-1053 ERTALTINAGTTAE
+1053 
-1067 VAITAGNG
+1067 ITAGNG

-1106 KVTVKDS
+1106 KVTVKD
-1113 QNKTAEITV
+1113 
-1122 TINPFNLSLERNALT
+1122 
-1137 INAGTTAEVA
+1137 G
-1147 IFSGNGGYTVQ
+1147 
-1158 VADNSK
+1158 
-1164 VTASVVNN
+1164 
-1172 KVRIEGKAAGTT
+1172 
-1184 KVTVK
+1184 
-1189 DSQNKTAEIS
+1189 QNKTAEIS

-1205 NLTVEKM
+1205 NLAVEKM

-1221 TLVTITN
+1221 TLVAITN
-1228 GNGGYTAL
+1228 GNGGYTAV

-1251 VRITAKAAGTAKVTV
+1251 IRITAKAAGTAKVTV

-1279 VKPYNLTVDKTEV
+1279 VRPYNLTVDKTEV

-1299 AEVAIRTGNGGYS
+1299 AEVAIRSGNGGYS
-1312 VPMYDNTKVQ
+1312 APMYDNTKVQ

-1340 SVTVKDS
+1340 SVIVKDS
-1347 QDKTVEIMVTVKG
+1347 QDKTVEIIVTVKG
-1360 TDLELAQANVEVN
+1360 ADLELAKANVEVN
-1373 VGATADVAIVKGTAP
+1373 VGATAEVAIVKGTAP

-1400 AEIIGGNKV
+1400 AQIIGGNKV
-1409 RIKGVGAGT
+1409 RIEGKAAGT
-1418 TKVTIGDDQSK
+1418 TKVTVGDDQAK
-1429 QASIMV
+1429 QAFIMV

-1448 VEGEDN
+1448 VEGEDI
-1454 EYEDYQGERVI
+1454 EEEDYKNERVI
-1465 EVKGSASAIIGNIVL
+1465 EVKGSASAISGDIVL
-1480 PARGTVLADSALE
+1480 PARGTVLADNTLE
-1493 YSNVSSVDFNNV
+1493 YSSVSSVDFNNV

-1516 PNLTK
+1516 RNLTK
-1521 VLLRK
+1521 VLLKK

-1538 NNLKEVRCYMNV
+1538 DKLKEVRCYMNV
-1550 PPTVKSDA
+1550 PPTVESDA
-1558 FEGIA
+1558 FDGIA

-1574 KGAYEAKKAFSSSFS
+1574 KGAYEAVEAFSSSFS

>member
-120 LKGKTATRTI
+120 LKGNTATRTI

-156 IEAINKGNALVTVKD
+156 IEAISKGNALVTVKD
-171 LVSEK
+171 LVNEK

-190 LSVATVALT
+190 LSVASVALT

-228 VSGTTVTVTGVGVGT
+228 VSGTTVMVTGVGVGT

-253 KTAELSVTVNALSLA
+253 KTAELS
-268 LEKTTVEVNADAAVE
+268 
-283 VAIRSGNGNYTLQV
+283 
-297 ADNSKA
+297 
-303 TATIVGDKVR
+303 
-313 IEGKEAG
+313 
-320 TTKVT
+320 
-325 VKDSQNKTAEITV
+325 
-338 TVKPRG
+338 
-344 LSLERTALTI
+344 
-354 NAGTTAE
+354 
-361 VAIFSG
+361 
-367 NGGYTVQ
+367 
-374 VADNNKV
+374 
-381 TASVVNNKVRI
+381 
-392 EAKAAGTTKVTVKD
+392 
-406 SQNKTAEITVTVNAF
+406 VTVNAF

-543 NKVRIEGKAAG
+543 NKVRIEAKASG

-561 DNQNKTAE
+561 DGQNKTAE

-646 EITVTVKPRGL
+646 EITVTVRARAL
-657 SLERTALTI
+657 TLERTALTI

-706 KAAGTTKVTVKDG
+706 KASGTTKVTVKDG

-741 VEVNADAAVYVAI
+741 VELNPDDTAEVSI
-754 TAGNGNYTVQVA
+754 TNGNGNYTLQVA
-766 DNSKATATISP
+766 DNSKATATI
-777 TIVGDI
+777 VGNK

-812 NAFSLTLE
+812 RARALTLE
-820 RTALT
+820 RTTLT

-835 ITAGNGNYTVQVA
+835 ITAGNDNYTVQVA

-856 VVNNKVHIE
+856 VVNNKVRIE
-865 AKAAGTTKVI
+865 GKAAGTTKVT

-923 QVADNSKVTASVV
+923 QVADNSKATA
-936 NNKVH
+936 
-941 IEAKAAGTTK
+941 T
-951 VIVKDSQNK
+951 IVGD
-960 TAEITVT
+960 
-967 VKPRGLSLERT
+967 
-978 ALTIN
+978 
-983 AGTTAEIAITAGNGN
+983 
-998 YTVQVADNSKVTAS
+998 
-1012 VVNNKVRIEAKAAG
+1012 
-1026 TTKVTVKD
+1026 
-1034 GQNKTAE
+1034 
-1041 ITVTVNAFSLTL
+1041 
-1053 ERTALTINAGTTAE
+1053 
-1067 VAITAGNG
+1067 
-1075 NYTLQV
+1075 
-1081 ADNSKVTASVVNN
+1081 

-1113 QNKTAEITV
+1113 QNKTAEIIV
-1122 TINPFNLSLERNALT
+1122 TINPFNLSLERTALT

-1164 VTASVVNN
+1164 ATATIVGN

-1205 NLTVEKM
+1205 NLAVEKM

-1221 TLVTITN
+1221 TLVAITN
-1228 GNGGYTAL
+1228 GNGGYTAV

-1251 VRITAKAAGTAKVTV
+1251 IRITAKAAGTAKVIV

-1279 VKPYNLTVDKTEV
+1279 VRPYNLTVDKTEL

-1299 AEVAIRTGNGGYS
+1299 AEVAIRSGNGGYS

-1340 SVTVKDS
+1340 SVIVKDS
-1347 QDKTVEIMVTVKG
+1347 QDKTAEITVTVKG
-1360 TDLELAQANVEVN
+1360 ADLELAKANVEVN
-1373 VGATADVAIVKGTAP
+1373 VGATAEVAIVKGTAP

-1400 AEIIGGNKV
+1400 AQIIGGNKV
-1409 RIKGVGAGT
+1409 RIEGKAAGT
-1418 TKVTIGDDQSK
+1418 TKVTVGDDQAK
-1429 QASIMV
+1429 QAFIMV

-1448 VEGEDN
+1448 VEGEDI
-1454 EYEDYQGERVI
+1454 EEEDYKNERVI
-1465 EVKGSASAIIGNIVL
+1465 EVKGSASAISGDIVL
-1480 PARGTVLADSALE
+1480 PARGTVLADNTLE
-1493 YSNVSSVDFNNV
+1493 YSSVSSVDFNNV

-1516 PNLTK
+1516 RNLTK
-1521 VLLRK
+1521 VLLKK

-1538 NNLKEVRCYMNV
+1538 DKLKEVRCYMNV
-1550 PPTVKSDA
+1550 PPTVESDA

-1574 KGAYEAKKAFSSSFS
+1574 KGAYEAVEAFSSSFS

>member
-66 DITKATVSLVNNE
+66 DITKATVTLVNNE

-99 RTADISV
+99 HTANISV

-120 LKGKTATRTI
+120 LKGNTATRTI

-156 IEAINKGNALVTVKD
+156 IEAISKGNALVTVKD

-253 KTAELSVTVNALSLA
+253 KTAELSVTVNAFSLT
-268 LEKTTVEVNADAAVE
+268 LERNAVEVNADAAVE
-283 VAIRSGNGNYTLQV
+283 VAITAGNGNYTLQI

-313 IEGKEAG
+313 IEGKAAG

-374 VADNNKV
+374 VADNSKV

-447 NYTLQVADN
+447 NYTLQIADN

-561 DNQNKTAE
+561 DSQNKTAE
-569 ITVTVNAFSLTLERN
+569 ITVTVRARALTLERTTLTIN
-584 AVELNPDDTA
+584 AGATA
-594 EVSIT
+594 EVAIT
-599 NGNGNYT
+599 AGNGNYT
-606 LQVADN
+606 LQVADNSKATATIVGDKVRVEGKAAGTTKVTVKDSQNKTAEIIVTINPFNLSLERTALTINAGTTAEVAIFSGNGGYTVQVADN

-646 EITVTVKPRGL
+646 EI
-657 SLERTALTI
+657 
-666 NAGTTAE
+666 
-673 VAIFSGNGGYTVQV
+673 
-687 ADNSKVTA
+687 
-695 SVVNNKVRIEA
+695 
-706 KAAGTTKVTVKDG
+706 
-719 QNKTAEITVTVNAF
+719 
-733 SLTLERNA
+733 
-741 VEVNADAAVYVAI
+741 
-754 TAGNGNYTVQVA
+754 
-766 DNSKATATISP
+766 
-777 TIVGDI
+777 
-783 VRIEGKAAGTT
+783 
-794 KVTVKDS
+794 
-801 QNKTAEITVTV
+801 
-812 NAFSLTLE
+812 
-820 RTALT
+820 
-825 INAGTTAEVA
+825 
-835 ITAGNGNYTVQVA
+835 
-848 DNSKVTAS
+848 
-856 VVNNKVHIE
+856 
-865 AKAAGTTKVI
+865 
-875 VKDSQNKTA
+875 
-884 EITVTV
+884 
-890 NAFSLTLE
+890 
-898 RTTLTIN
+898 
-905 AGTTAEVAITA
+905 
-916 GNGNYTL
+916 
-923 QVADNSKVTASVV
+923 
-936 NNKVH
+936 
-941 IEAKAAGTTK
+941 
-951 VIVKDSQNK
+951 
-960 TAEITVT
+960 
-967 VKPRGLSLERT
+967 
-978 ALTIN
+978 
-983 AGTTAEIAITAGNGN
+983 
-998 YTVQVADNSKVTAS
+998 
-1012 VVNNKVRIEAKAAG
+1012 
-1026 TTKVTVKD
+1026 
-1034 GQNKTAE
+1034 
-1041 ITVTVNAFSLTL
+1041 
-1053 ERTALTINAGTTAE
+1053 
-1067 VAITAGNG
+1067 
-1075 NYTLQV
+1075 
-1081 ADNSKVTASVVNN
+1081 
-1094 KVRIEGKAAGTT
+1094 
-1106 KVTVKDS
+1106 
-1113 QNKTAEITV
+1113 
-1122 TINPFNLSLERNALT
+1122 
-1137 INAGTTAEVA
+1137 
-1147 IFSGNGGYTVQ
+1147 
-1158 VADNSK
+1158 
-1164 VTASVVNN
+1164 
-1172 KVRIEGKAAGTT
+1172 
-1184 KVTVK
+1184 
-1189 DSQNKTAEIS
+1189 S

-1205 NLTVEKM
+1205 NLAVEKM

-1221 TLVTITN
+1221 TLVAITN
-1228 GNGGYTAL
+1228 GNGGYTAV

-1251 VRITAKAAGTAKVTV
+1251 IRITAKAAGTAKVTV

-1279 VKPYNLTVDKTEV
+1279 VRPYNLTVDKNEV

-1299 AEVAIRTGNGGYS
+1299 VEVAIRSGNGGYS

-1333 GKAAGET
+1333 GKAAGEI
-1340 SVTVKDS
+1340 SVIVKDS
-1347 QDKTVEIMVTVKG
+1347 QDKTVEIIVTVKG
-1360 TDLELAQANVEVN
+1360 ADLELAKANVEVN
-1373 VGATADVAIVKGTAP
+1373 VGATAEVAIVKGTAP

-1400 AEIIGGNKV
+1400 AQIIGGNKV
-1409 RIKGVGAGT
+1409 RIEGKAVGT
-1418 TKVTIGDDQSK
+1418 TKVTVGDDQAK
-1429 QASIMV
+1429 QAFIMV

-1465 EVKGSASAIIGNIVL
+1465 EVKGSASAISGDIVL
-1480 PARGTVLADSALE
+1480 PARGTVLADNTLE
-1493 YSNVSSVDFNNV
+1493 YSSVSSVDFNNV

-1516 PNLTK
+1516 RNLTK

-1538 NNLKEVRCYMNV
+1538 DKLKEVRCYMNV
-1550 PPTVKSDA
+1550 PPTVESDA
-1558 FEGIA
+1558 FDGIA

-1574 KGAYEAKKAFSSSFS
+1574 KGAYEAVEAFSSSFS

>member
-1 MKTFKLLTAG
+1 M
-11 LAIITLLFT
+11 
-20 SCKKEEETQDETA
+20 
-33 NLTLAKTSLTLKV
+33 
-46 GEYEKVA
+46 
-53 IKTGNG
+53 
-59 TYTATSS
+59 
-66 DITKATVSLVNNE
+66 
-79 LTITALAEGLA
+79 
-90 TVTVSDAKN
+90 
-99 RTADISV
+99 
-106 KVLDLV
+106 
-112 VPGEHITL
+112 
-120 LKGKTATRTI
+120 
-130 SFGNDY
+130 
-136 KVATTDAAI
+136 
-145 ATATIANNLLT
+145 
-156 IEAINKGNALVTVKD
+156 
-171 LVSEK
+171 
-176 VQTFSVTV
+176 
-184 ESQPLA
+184 
-190 LSVATVALT
+190 
-199 KGEKVA
+199 
-205 VAIVSGNSSY
+205 
-215 TVSVADTAVAAAT
+215 
-228 VSGTTVTVTGVGVGT
+228 
-243 TKITVKDADD
+243 
-253 KTAELSVTVNALSLA
+253 
-268 LEKTTVEVNADAAVE
+268 
-283 VAIRSGNGNYTLQV
+283 
-297 ADNSKA
+297 
-303 TATIVGDKVR
+303 
-313 IEGKEAG
+313 
-320 TTKVT
+320 
-325 VKDSQNKTAEITV
+325 
-338 TVKPRG
+338 
-344 LSLERTALTI
+344 
-354 NAGTTAE
+354 
-361 VAIFSG
+361 
-367 NGGYTVQ
+367 
-374 VADNNKV
+374 
-381 TASVVNNKVRI
+381 
-392 EAKAAGTTKVTVKD
+392 
-406 SQNKTAEITVTVNAF
+406 
-421 SLTLERNAVEV
+421 
-432 NADAAVEVAITAGNG
+432 
-447 NYTLQVADN
+447 
-456 SKATAT
+456 
-462 IVGDKVRIEGKAAG
+462 
-476 TTKVTVKDSQ
+476 
-486 NKTAEIT
+486 
-493 VTVKPRGLSLE
+493 
-504 RTALTINAGTTA
+504 
-516 EVAIFSGNGGYTVQ
+516 
-530 VADNSKVTASVVN
+530 
-543 NKVRIEGKAAG
+543 
-554 TTKVTVK
+554 
-561 DNQNKTAE
+561 
-569 ITVTVNAFSLTLERN
+569 
-584 AVELNPDDTA
+584 
-594 EVSIT
+594 
-599 NGNGNYT
+599 
-606 LQVADN
+606 
-612 SKATATIVG
+612 
-621 NKVRIE
+621 
-627 GKAAGTT
+627 
-634 KVTVKDSQNKTA
+634 
-646 EITVTVKPRGL
+646 
-657 SLERTALTI
+657 
-666 NAGTTAE
+666 
-673 VAIFSGNGGYTVQV
+673 
-687 ADNSKVTA
+687 
-695 SVVNNKVRIEA
+695 
-706 KAAGTTKVTVKDG
+706 
-719 QNKTAEITVTVNAF
+719 
-733 SLTLERNA
+733 
-741 VEVNADAAVYVAI
+741 YVAI

-820 RTALT
+820 RTTLT

-835 ITAGNGNYTVQVA
+835 ITAGNGNYTLQVA

-1212 RVELNAGAN
+1212 RVELNAGVN
-1221 TLVTITN
+1221 TLVAITN
-1228 GNGGYTAL
+1228 GNGGYTAV

-1251 VRITAKAAGTAKVTV
+1251 IRITAKAAGTAKVTV

-1299 AEVAIRTGNGGYS
+1299 EEVAIRSGNGGYS
-1312 VPMYDNTKVQ
+1312 APMYDNTKVQ

-1373 VGATADVAIVKGTAP
+1373 VGATAEVAIVKGTAP

-1400 AEIIGGNKV
+1400 AQIIGGNKV
-1409 RIKGVGAGT
+1409 RITGVGAGT
-1418 TKVTIGDDQSK
+1418 TKVTVGDDQAK
-1429 QASIMV
+1429 QAFIMV

-1448 VEGEDN
+1448 VEGEDI
-1454 EYEDYQGERVI
+1454 EEEDYKNERVI
-1465 EVKGSASAIIGNIVL
+1465 EVKGSASAISGNIVL

-1521 VLLRK
+1521 VLLKK

>member
-120 LKGKTATRTI
+120 LKGNTATRTI

-156 IEAINKGNALVTVKD
+156 IEAISKGNALVTVKD

-190 LSVATVALT
+190 LSVASVALT

-303 TATIVGDKVR
+303 IATIVGDKVR

-354 NAGTTAE
+354 NAGATAE

-374 VADNNKV
+374 VADNSKV

-392 EAKAAGTTKVTVKD
+392 EGKAAGTTKVTVKD

-476 TTKVTVKDSQ
+476 TTKV
-486 NKTAEIT
+486 
-493 VTVKPRGLSLE
+493 
-504 RTALTINAGTTA
+504 
-516 EVAIFSGNGGYTVQ
+516 
-530 VADNSKVTASVVN
+530 
-543 NKVRIEGKAAG
+543 
-554 TTKVTVK
+554 
-561 DNQNKTAE
+561 
-569 ITVTVNAFSLTLERN
+569 
-584 AVELNPDDTA
+584 
-594 EVSIT
+594 
-599 NGNGNYT
+599 
-606 LQVADN
+606 
-612 SKATATIVG
+612 
-621 NKVRIE
+621 
-627 GKAAGTT
+627 
-634 KVTVKDSQNKTA
+634 
-646 EITVTVKPRGL
+646 
-657 SLERTALTI
+657 
-666 NAGTTAE
+666 
-673 VAIFSGNGGYTVQV
+673 
-687 ADNSKVTA
+687 
-695 SVVNNKVRIEA
+695 
-706 KAAGTTKVTVKDG
+706 
-719 QNKTAEITVTVNAF
+719 
-733 SLTLERNA
+733 
-741 VEVNADAAVYVAI
+741 
-754 TAGNGNYTVQVA
+754 
-766 DNSKATATISP
+766 
-777 TIVGDI
+777 
-783 VRIEGKAAGTT
+783 
-794 KVTVKDS
+794 
-801 QNKTAEITVTV
+801 
-812 NAFSLTLE
+812 
-820 RTALT
+820 
-825 INAGTTAEVA
+825 
-835 ITAGNGNYTVQVA
+835 
-848 DNSKVTAS
+848 
-856 VVNNKVHIE
+856 
-865 AKAAGTTKVI
+865 I

-905 AGTTAEVAITA
+905 AGA
-916 GNGNYTL
+916 
-923 QVADNSKVTASVV
+923 
-936 NNKVH
+936 
-941 IEAKAAGTTK
+941 
-951 VIVKDSQNK
+951 
-960 TAEITVT
+960 
-967 VKPRGLSLERT
+967 
-978 ALTIN
+978 
-983 AGTTAEIAITAGNGN
+983 
-998 YTVQVADNSKVTAS
+998 
-1012 VVNNKVRIEAKAAG
+1012 
-1026 TTKVTVKD
+1026 
-1034 GQNKTAE
+1034 
-1041 ITVTVNAFSLTL
+1041 
-1053 ERTALTINAGTTAE
+1053 TAE

-1106 KVTVKDS
+1106 KVTIKDS
-1113 QNKTAEITV
+1113 ENKTAEIT
-1122 TINPFNLSLERNALT
+1122 
-1137 INAGTTAEVA
+1137 
-1147 IFSGNGGYTVQ
+1147 
-1158 VADNSK
+1158 
-1164 VTASVVNN
+1164 
-1172 KVRIEGKAAGTT
+1172 
-1184 KVTVK
+1184 
-1189 DSQNKTAEIS
+1189 
-1199 VTVSPR
+1199 
-1205 NLTVEKM
+1205 
-1212 RVELNAGAN
+1212 
-1221 TLVTITN
+1221 
-1228 GNGGYTAL
+1228 
-1236 SEDNNKVTA
+1236 
-1245 QIEGNG
+1245 
-1251 VRITAKAAGTAKVTV
+1251 
-1266 KDSANKQVEIVVV
+1266 
-1279 VKPYNLTVDKTEV
+1279 
-1292 EVNVGAT
+1292 
-1299 AEVAIRTGNGGYS
+1299 
-1312 VPMYDNTKVQ
+1312 
-1322 VAIVGSTVRIT
+1322 
-1333 GKAAGET
+1333 
-1340 SVTVKDS
+1340 
-1347 QDKTVEIMVTVKG
+1347 VTVKG

>member
-66 DITKATVSLVNNE
+66 DITKATVTLVNNE

-99 RTADISV
+99 HTADISV

-120 LKGKTATRTI
+120 LKGNTATRTV

-156 IEAINKGNALVTVKD
+156 IEAISKGNALVTVKD

-253 KTAELSVTVNALSLA
+253 
-268 LEKTTVEVNADAAVE
+268 
-283 VAIRSGNGNYTLQV
+283 
-297 ADNSKA
+297 
-303 TATIVGDKVR
+303 
-313 IEGKEAG
+313 
-320 TTKVT
+320 
-325 VKDSQNKTAEITV
+325 
-338 TVKPRG
+338 
-344 LSLERTALTI
+344 
-354 NAGTTAE
+354 
-361 VAIFSG
+361 
-367 NGGYTVQ
+367 
-374 VADNNKV
+374 
-381 TASVVNNKVRI
+381 
-392 EAKAAGTTKVTVKD
+392 
-406 SQNKTAEITVTVNAF
+406 KTAEITVTVNAF

-543 NKVRIEGKAAG
+543 NKVRIEAKAAG

-561 DNQNKTAE
+561 DSQNKTAE
-569 ITVTVNAFSLTLERN
+569 ITVIVNAFSLTLERN
-584 AVELNPDDTA
+584 AVEVNADAAVEVAITA
-594 EVSIT
+594 
-599 NGNGNYT
+599 GNGNYT

-621 NKVRIE
+621 DKVRIE

-741 VEVNADAAVYVAI
+741 VELNPDDTAEVSI
-754 TAGNGNYTVQVA
+754 TNGNGNYTLQVA
-766 DNSKATATISP
+766 DNSKATATI
-777 TIVGDI
+777 VGNK

-812 NAFSLTLE
+812 RARALTLERTALTINAGTTAEVAIFSGNGGYTVQVADNSKVTASVVNNKVRIEAKAAGTTKVTVKDGQNKTAEITVTVNAFSLTLERNAVELNPDDTAEVSITNGNGNYTLQVADNSKATATIVGNKVRIEGKAAGTTKVTVKDSQNKTAEITVTVRARALTLE

-835 ITAGNGNYTVQVA
+835 ITAGNGNYTLQVA
-848 DNSKVTAS
+848 DNSKATATIVGDKVRIEGKEAGTTKVTVKDS
-856 VVNNKVHIE
+856 QNKTAEITVTVKPRGLSLERTALTINAGTTAEVAITAGNGNYTLQVADNSKATATIAGDKVRIE
-865 AKAAGTTKVI
+865 GKAAGTTKVI

-936 NNKVH
+936 NNKV
-941 IEAKAAGTTK
+941 
-951 VIVKDSQNK
+951 
-960 TAEITVT
+960 
-967 VKPRGLSLERT
+967 
-978 ALTIN
+978 
-983 AGTTAEIAITAGNGN
+983 
-998 YTVQVADNSKVTAS
+998 
-1012 VVNNKVRIEAKAAG
+1012 
-1026 TTKVTVKD
+1026 
-1034 GQNKTAE
+1034 
-1041 ITVTVNAFSLTL
+1041 
-1053 ERTALTINAGTTAE
+1053 
-1067 VAITAGNG
+1067 
-1075 NYTLQV
+1075 
-1081 ADNSKVTASVVNN
+1081 
-1094 KVRIEGKAAGTT
+1094 RIEGKAAGTT

-1122 TINPFNLSLERNALT
+1122 TVRARALTLERTALT

-1221 TLVTITN
+1221 TLVAITN
-1228 GNGGYTAL
+1228 GNGGYTAV

-1251 VRITAKAAGTAKVTV
+1251 IRITAKAAGTAKVTV

-1299 AEVAIRTGNGGYS
+1299 EEVAIRSGNGGYS
-1312 VPMYDNTKVQ
+1312 APMYDNTKVQ

-1340 SVTVKDS
+1340 SVTIKDS
-1347 QDKTVEIMVTVKG
+1347 QNKTAEITVTVKG
-1360 TDLELAQANVEVN
+1360 TDLELAKANVEVN
-1373 VGATADVAIVKGTAP
+1373 VGATAEVAIVKGTAP

-1400 AEIIGGNKV
+1400 AQIIGGNKV
-1409 RIKGVGAGT
+1409 RITGVGAGT
-1418 TKVTIGDDQSK
+1418 TKVTVGDDQAK
-1429 QASIMV
+1429 QAFIMV

-1448 VEGEDN
+1448 VEGEDI
-1454 EYEDYQGERVI
+1454 EEEDYKNERVI
-1465 EVKGSASAIIGNIVL
+1465 EVKGSASAISGNIVL
-1480 PARGTVLADSALE
+1480 PARGTVLADNTLE
-1493 YSNVSSVDFNNV
+1493 YSSVSSVDFNNV

-1516 PNLTK
+1516 RNLTK
-1521 VLLRK
+1521 VLLKK

-1538 NNLKEVRCYMNV
+1538 DKLKEVRCNMNV
-1550 PPTVKSDA
+1550 PPTVESDA
-1558 FEGIA
+1558 FDGIA

-1574 KGAYEAKKAFSSSFS
+1574 KGAYEDVEAFSSSFS

>member
-120 LKGKTATRTI
+120 LKGNTATRTI

-156 IEAINKGNALVTVKD
+156 IEAISKGNALVTVKD

-253 KTAELSVTVNALSLA
+253 KTAELSVTVNAFSLT
-268 LEKTTVEVNADAAVE
+268 LERNAVEVNADAAVE
-283 VAIRSGNGNYTLQV
+283 VAIRSGNGNYTVQV

-374 VADNNKV
+374 VADNSKA
-381 TASVVNNKVRI
+381 TATIVGNKVRI
-392 EAKAAGTTKVTVKD
+392 EGKAAGTTKVTVKD
-406 SQNKTAEITVTVNAF
+406 GQNKTAEITVTVNAF

-447 NYTLQVADN
+447 NYTVQVADN

-561 DNQNKTAE
+561 DGQNKTAE

-634 KVTVKDSQNKTA
+634 KVTVKD
-646 EITVTVKPRGL
+646 
-657 SLERTALTI
+657 
-666 NAGTTAE
+666 
-673 VAIFSGNGGYTVQV
+673 
-687 ADNSKVTA
+687 
-695 SVVNNKVRIEA
+695 
-706 KAAGTTKVTVKDG
+706 G

-733 SLTLERNA
+733 SLTLERTTLTINA
-741 VEVNADAAVYVAI
+741 GTTAEVAI
-754 TAGNGNYTVQVA
+754 TAGNGNYTLQVA
-766 DNSKATATISP
+766 DNSKATATIA
-777 TIVGDI
+777 GDK

-794 KVTVKDS
+794 KVIVKDS

-835 ITAGNGNYTVQVA
+835 IFSGNGGYTVQVA
-848 DNSKVTAS
+848 DNSKATATI
-856 VVNNKVHIE
+856 VGNKVRIE

-875 VKDSQNKTA
+875 VKDSQNKTAEITVTINPFNLSLERNALTINAGTTAEVAIFSGNGGYTVQVADNSKATATIVGNKVRIEGKAAGTTKVTVKDSQNKTA

-936 NNKVH
+936 NNKV
-941 IEAKAAGTTK
+941 
-951 VIVKDSQNK
+951 
-960 TAEITVT
+960 
-967 VKPRGLSLERT
+967 
-978 ALTIN
+978 
-983 AGTTAEIAITAGNGN
+983 
-998 YTVQVADNSKVTAS
+998 
-1012 VVNNKVRIEAKAAG
+1012 RIEA
-1026 TTKVTVKD
+1026 
-1034 GQNKTAE
+1034 
-1041 ITVTVNAFSLTL
+1041 
-1053 ERTALTINAGTTAE
+1053 
-1067 VAITAGNG
+1067 
-1075 NYTLQV
+1075 
-1081 ADNSKVTASVVNN
+1081 
-1094 KVRIEGKAAGTT
+1094 KAAGTT

-1164 VTASVVNN
+1164 ATATIVGN

-1189 DSQNKTAEIS
+1189 DSQNKTAEIT
-1199 VTVSPR
+1199 VTVNAFSLTLER
-1205 NLTVEKM
+1205 NAVE
-1212 RVELNAGAN
+1212 VNADAA
-1221 TLVTITN
+1221 VDVAITAGN
-1228 GNGGYTAL
+1228 GNYTVQVA
-1236 SEDNNKVTA
+1236 DNSKATATIVGDKVR
-1245 QIEGNG
+1245 IEG
-1251 VRITAKAAGTAKVTV
+1251 KAAGTTKVTV
-1266 KDSANKQVEIVVV
+1266 KDSQNKTAEITVT
-1279 VKPYNLTVDKTEV
+1279 VKPRGLSLERTALTINAGT
-1292 EVNVGAT
+1292 T
-1299 AEVAIRTGNGGYS
+1299 AEVAITAGNGNY
-1312 VPMYDNTKVQ
+1312 TVQ
-1322 VAIVGSTVRIT
+1322 VADNSKATATIVG
-1333 GKAAGET
+1333 
-1340 SVTVKDS
+1340 
-1347 QDKTVEIMVTVKG
+1347 
-1360 TDLELAQANVEVN
+1360 
-1373 VGATADVAIVKGTAP
+1373 
-1388 YTVSV
+1388 
-1393 INSSVAT
+1393 
-1400 AEIIGGNKV
+1400 
-1409 RIKGVGAGT
+1409 
-1418 TKVTIGDDQSK
+1418 
-1429 QASIMV
+1429 
-1435 TVKAA
+1435 
-1440 STDDLFDI
+1440 
-1448 VEGEDN
+1448 
-1454 EYEDYQGERVI
+1454 
-1465 EVKGSASAIIGNIVL
+1465 
-1480 PARGTVLADSALE
+1480 
-1493 YSNVSSVDFNNV
+1493 
-1505 KIIGEGALHSS
+1505 
-1516 PNLTK
+1516 
-1521 VLLRK
+1521 
-1526 VTKIKSMAFAEC
+1526 
-1538 NNLKEVRCYMNV
+1538 
-1550 PPTVKSDA
+1550 
-1558 FEGIA
+1558 
-1563 EDAVLWVPRGK
+1563 
-1574 KGAYEAKKAFSSSFS
+1574 
-1589 EIKEM
+1589 

>member
-120 LKGKTATRTI
+120 LKGNTATRTI

-156 IEAINKGNALVTVKD
+156 IEAISKGNALVTVKD

-215 TVSVADTAVAAAT
+215 IVSVADTAVAAAT

-253 KTAELSVTVNALSLA
+253 KTAELS
-268 LEKTTVEVNADAAVE
+268 
-283 VAIRSGNGNYTLQV
+283 
-297 ADNSKA
+297 
-303 TATIVGDKVR
+303 
-313 IEGKEAG
+313 
-320 TTKVT
+320 
-325 VKDSQNKTAEITV
+325 
-338 TVKPRG
+338 
-344 LSLERTALTI
+344 
-354 NAGTTAE
+354 
-361 VAIFSG
+361 
-367 NGGYTVQ
+367 
-374 VADNNKV
+374 
-381 TASVVNNKVRI
+381 
-392 EAKAAGTTKVTVKD
+392 
-406 SQNKTAEITVTVNAF
+406 VTVNAF

-543 NKVRIEGKAAG
+543 NKVRIEAKAAG

-561 DNQNKTAE
+561 DSQNKTAEITVTVNAFSLTLERNAVEVNADAAVEVAITAGNGNYTVQVADNSKVTASVVNNKVRIEAKAAGTTKVTVKDSQNKTAEITVTVNAFSLTLERNAVEVNADAAVEVAITAGNGNYTLQVADNSKATATIVGNKVRIEGKAAGTTKVIVKDSQNKTAEITVTVKPRGLSLERTALTINAGTTAEVAIFSGNGGYTVQVADNSKVTASVVNNKVRIEGKAAGTTKVTIKDSQNKTTE

-646 EITVTVKPRGL
+646 EITVTVRARALTLERTTLTINAGTTAEVAITAGNGNYTLQVADNSKATATIVGNKVRIEAKAAGTTKVIVKDGQNKTAEITVTVNAFSLSLERTTLTINAGTTAEVAITAGNGNYTVQVADNSKATATIVGDKVRIEGKAAGTTKVTVKDSQNKTAEITITINPFNL

-687 ADNSKVTA
+687 ADNSK
-695 SVVNNKVRIEA
+695 
-706 KAAGTTKVTVKDG
+706 
-719 QNKTAEITVTVNAF
+719 
-733 SLTLERNA
+733 
-741 VEVNADAAVYVAI
+741 
-754 TAGNGNYTVQVA
+754 
-766 DNSKATATISP
+766 ATATI
-777 TIVGDI
+777 VG
-783 VRIEGKAAGTT
+783 
-794 KVTVKDS
+794 
-801 QNKTAEITVTV
+801 
-812 NAFSLTLE
+812 
-820 RTALT
+820 
-825 INAGTTAEVA
+825 
-835 ITAGNGNYTVQVA
+835 
-848 DNSKVTAS
+848 
-856 VVNNKVHIE
+856 
-865 AKAAGTTKVI
+865 
-875 VKDSQNKTA
+875 
-884 EITVTV
+884 
-890 NAFSLTLE
+890 
-898 RTTLTIN
+898 
-905 AGTTAEVAITA
+905 
-916 GNGNYTL
+916 
-923 QVADNSKVTASVV
+923 
-936 NNKVH
+936 
-941 IEAKAAGTTK
+941 
-951 VIVKDSQNK
+951 
-960 TAEITVT
+960 
-967 VKPRGLSLERT
+967 
-978 ALTIN
+978 
-983 AGTTAEIAITAGNGN
+983 
-998 YTVQVADNSKVTAS
+998 
-1012 VVNNKVRIEAKAAG
+1012 
-1026 TTKVTVKD
+1026 
-1034 GQNKTAE
+1034 
-1041 ITVTVNAFSLTL
+1041 
-1053 ERTALTINAGTTAE
+1053 
-1067 VAITAGNG
+1067 
-1075 NYTLQV
+1075 
-1081 ADNSKVTASVVNN
+1081 
-1094 KVRIEGKAAGTT
+1094 
-1106 KVTVKDS
+1106 
-1113 QNKTAEITV
+1113 
-1122 TINPFNLSLERNALT
+1122 
-1137 INAGTTAEVA
+1137 
-1147 IFSGNGGYTVQ
+1147 
-1158 VADNSK
+1158 
-1164 VTASVVNN
+1164 N

-1199 VTVSPR
+1199 VTVSPH

-1221 TLVTITN
+1221 TLVAITN
-1228 GNGGYTAL
+1228 GNGGYTAV

-1251 VRITAKAAGTAKVTV
+1251 IRITAKAAGTAKVTV

-1279 VKPYNLTVDKTEV
+1279 VRPYNLTVDKTEV

-1299 AEVAIRTGNGGYS
+1299 AEVAIRSGNGGYS
-1312 VPMYDNTKVQ
+1312 APMYDNTKVQ

-1340 SVTVKDS
+1340 SVTIKDS
-1347 QDKTVEIMVTVKG
+1347 QNKTAEITVTVKG
-1360 TDLELAQANVEVN
+1360 ADLELAQANVEVN
-1373 VGATADVAIVKGTAP
+1373 VGATTEVAIVKGTAP

-1400 AEIIGGNKV
+1400 AQIIGGNKV
-1409 RIKGVGAGT
+1409 RIEGKAAGT
-1418 TKVTIGDDQSK
+1418 TKVTVGDDQAK
-1429 QASIMV
+1429 QAFIMV

-1448 VEGEDN
+1448 VEGEDI
-1454 EYEDYQGERVI
+1454 EEEDYKNERVI
-1465 EVKGSASAIIGNIVL
+1465 EVKGSASAISGDIVL
-1480 PARGTVLADSALE
+1480 PARGTVLADNTLE
-1493 YSNVSSVDFNNV
+1493 YSSVSSVDFNNV

-1516 PNLTK
+1516 RNLTK

-1538 NNLKEVRCYMNV
+1538 NKLKEVRCYMNV
-1550 PPTVKSDA
+1550 PPTVESDA
-1558 FEGIA
+1558 FDGIA

-1574 KGAYEAKKAFSSSFS
+1574 KGAYEAVEAFSSSFS

>member
-66 DITKATVSLVNNE
+66 DITKATVTLVNNE

-99 RTADISV
+99 HTADISV

-120 LKGKTATRTI
+120 LKGNTATRTV

-156 IEAINKGNALVTVKD
+156 IEAISKGNALVTVKD

-253 KTAELSVTVNALSLA
+253 KTAELS
-268 LEKTTVEVNADAAVE
+268 
-283 VAIRSGNGNYTLQV
+283 
-297 ADNSKA
+297 
-303 TATIVGDKVR
+303 
-313 IEGKEAG
+313 
-320 TTKVT
+320 
-325 VKDSQNKTAEITV
+325 
-338 TVKPRG
+338 
-344 LSLERTALTI
+344 
-354 NAGTTAE
+354 
-361 VAIFSG
+361 
-367 NGGYTVQ
+367 
-374 VADNNKV
+374 
-381 TASVVNNKVRI
+381 
-392 EAKAAGTTKVTVKD
+392 
-406 SQNKTAEITVTVNAF
+406 VTVNAF

-543 NKVRIEGKAAG
+543 NKVRIEAKAAG

-561 DNQNKTAE
+561 DGQNKTAE

-584 AVELNPDDTA
+584 AVELNPDETA

-646 EITVTVKPRGL
+646 EITVTVRA
-657 SLERTALTI
+657 RA
-666 NAGTTAE
+666 
-673 VAIFSGNGGYTVQV
+673 
-687 ADNSKVTA
+687 
-695 SVVNNKVRIEA
+695 
-706 KAAGTTKVTVKDG
+706 
-719 QNKTAEITVTVNAF
+719 
-733 SLTLERNA
+733 
-741 VEVNADAAVYVAI
+741 
-754 TAGNGNYTVQVA
+754 
-766 DNSKATATISP
+766 
-777 TIVGDI
+777 
-783 VRIEGKAAGTT
+783 
-794 KVTVKDS
+794 
-801 QNKTAEITVTV
+801 
-812 NAFSLTLE
+812 
-820 RTALT
+820 
-825 INAGTTAEVA
+825 
-835 ITAGNGNYTVQVA
+835 
-848 DNSKVTAS
+848 
-856 VVNNKVHIE
+856 
-865 AKAAGTTKVI
+865 
-875 VKDSQNKTA
+875 
-884 EITVTV
+884 
-890 NAFSLTLE
+890 
-898 RTTLTIN
+898 
-905 AGTTAEVAITA
+905 
-916 GNGNYTL
+916 
-923 QVADNSKVTASVV
+923 
-936 NNKVH
+936 
-941 IEAKAAGTTK
+941 
-951 VIVKDSQNK
+951 
-960 TAEITVT
+960 
-967 VKPRGLSLERT
+967 
-978 ALTIN
+978 
-983 AGTTAEIAITAGNGN
+983 
-998 YTVQVADNSKVTAS
+998 
-1012 VVNNKVRIEAKAAG
+1012 
-1026 TTKVTVKD
+1026 
-1034 GQNKTAE
+1034 
-1041 ITVTVNAFSLTL
+1041 LTL

-1081 ADNSKVTASVVNN
+1081 ADNSKATATIVGN
-1094 KVRIEGKAAGTT
+1094 KVHIEAKAAGTT
-1106 KVTVKDS
+1106 KVIVKDS
-1113 QNKTAEITV
+1113 QNKTAEITI

-1221 TLVTITN
+1221 TLVAITN
-1228 GNGGYTAL
+1228 GNGGYTAV

-1251 VRITAKAAGTAKVTV
+1251 IRITAKAAGTAKVTV

-1299 AEVAIRTGNGGYS
+1299 EEVAIRSGNGGYS

-1340 SVTVKDS
+1340 SITVKDS
-1347 QDKTVEIMVTVKG
+1347 QDKTVEIIVTVKG
-1360 TDLELAQANVEVN
+1360 TDLELAKANVEVN
-1373 VGATADVAIVKGTAP
+1373 VGATAEVAIVKGTAP

-1400 AEIIGGNKV
+1400 AQIIGGNKV
-1409 RIKGVGAGT
+1409 RITGVGAGT
-1418 TKVTIGDDQSK
+1418 TKVTVGDDQAK
-1429 QASIMV
+1429 QAFIMV

-1448 VEGEDN
+1448 VEGEDI
-1454 EYEDYQGERVI
+1454 EEEDYKNERVI
-1465 EVKGSASAIIGNIVL
+1465 EVKGSASAISGNIVL
-1480 PARGTVLADSALE
+1480 PARGTVLADNTLE
-1493 YSNVSSVDFNNV
+1493 YSSVSSVDFNNV

-1516 PNLTK
+1516 RNLTK
-1521 VLLRK
+1521 VLLKK

-1538 NNLKEVRCYMNV
+1538 DKLKEVRCNMNV
-1550 PPTVKSDA
+1550 PPTVESDA

-1574 KGAYEAKKAFSSSFS
+1574 KGAYEDVEAFSSSFS

>member
-120 LKGKTATRTI
+120 LKGNTATRTI

-156 IEAINKGNALVTVKD
+156 IEAISKGNALVTVKD

-253 KTAELSVTVNALSLA
+253 KTAELSVTVNAFSLT
-268 LEKTTVEVNADAAVE
+268 LERNAVEVNADAAVE
-283 VAIRSGNGNYTLQV
+283 VAIRSGNGNYTVQV

-344 LSLERTALTI
+344 LSLERT
-354 NAGTTAE
+354 
-361 VAIFSG
+361 
-367 NGGYTVQ
+367 
-374 VADNNKV
+374 
-381 TASVVNNKVRI
+381 
-392 EAKAAGTTKVTVKD
+392 
-406 SQNKTAEITVTVNAF
+406 
-421 SLTLERNAVEV
+421 
-432 NADAAVEVAITAGNG
+432 
-447 NYTLQVADN
+447 
-456 SKATAT
+456 
-462 IVGDKVRIEGKAAG
+462 
-476 TTKVTVKDSQ
+476 
-486 NKTAEIT
+486 
-493 VTVKPRGLSLE
+493 
-504 RTALTINAGTTA
+504 
-516 EVAIFSGNGGYTVQ
+516 
-530 VADNSKVTASVVN
+530 
-543 NKVRIEGKAAG
+543 
-554 TTKVTVK
+554 
-561 DNQNKTAE
+561 
-569 ITVTVNAFSLTLERN
+569 
-584 AVELNPDDTA
+584 
-594 EVSIT
+594 
-599 NGNGNYT
+599 
-606 LQVADN
+606 
-612 SKATATIVG
+612 
-621 NKVRIE
+621 
-627 GKAAGTT
+627 
-634 KVTVKDSQNKTA
+634 
-646 EITVTVKPRGL
+646 
-657 SLERTALTI
+657 
-666 NAGTTAE
+666 
-673 VAIFSGNGGYTVQV
+673 
-687 ADNSKVTA
+687 
-695 SVVNNKVRIEA
+695 
-706 KAAGTTKVTVKDG
+706 
-719 QNKTAEITVTVNAF
+719 
-733 SLTLERNA
+733 
-741 VEVNADAAVYVAI
+741 
-754 TAGNGNYTVQVA
+754 
-766 DNSKATATISP
+766 
-777 TIVGDI
+777 
-783 VRIEGKAAGTT
+783 
-794 KVTVKDS
+794 
-801 QNKTAEITVTV
+801 
-812 NAFSLTLE
+812 
-820 RTALT
+820 
-825 INAGTTAEVA
+825 
-835 ITAGNGNYTVQVA
+835 
-848 DNSKVTAS
+848 
-856 VVNNKVHIE
+856 
-865 AKAAGTTKVI
+865 
-875 VKDSQNKTA
+875 
-884 EITVTV
+884 
-890 NAFSLTLE
+890 
-898 RTTLTIN
+898 
-905 AGTTAEVAITA
+905 
-916 GNGNYTL
+916 
-923 QVADNSKVTASVV
+923 
-936 NNKVH
+936 
-941 IEAKAAGTTK
+941 
-951 VIVKDSQNK
+951 
-960 TAEITVT
+960 
-967 VKPRGLSLERT
+967 
-978 ALTIN
+978 
-983 AGTTAEIAITAGNGN
+983 
-998 YTVQVADNSKVTAS
+998 
-1012 VVNNKVRIEAKAAG
+1012 
-1026 TTKVTVKD
+1026 
-1034 GQNKTAE
+1034 
-1041 ITVTVNAFSLTL
+1041 
-1053 ERTALTINAGTTAE
+1053 
-1067 VAITAGNG
+1067 
-1075 NYTLQV
+1075 
-1081 ADNSKVTASVVNN
+1081 
-1094 KVRIEGKAAGTT
+1094 
-1106 KVTVKDS
+1106 
-1113 QNKTAEITV
+1113 
-1122 TINPFNLSLERNALT
+1122 ALT

>member
-66 DITKATVSLVNNE
+66 DITKATVTLVNNE

-99 RTADISV
+99 HTADISV

-120 LKGKTATRTI
+120 LKGNTATRTI

-156 IEAINKGNALVTVKD
+156 IEAISKGNALVTVKD

-205 VAIVSGNSSY
+205 VAIVSGNGSY

-283 VAIRSGNGNYTLQV
+283 VAIRSGNGDYTAQV

-313 IEGKEAG
+313 IEGKAAG

-325 VKDSQNKTAEITV
+325 VKDSQNKTAEIIV

-374 VADNNKV
+374 VADNSKV

-456 SKATAT
+456 SKVTASVVNNKVRIEGKAAGTTKVIVKDNQNKTAEITVNVNAFSLTLERNAVELNPDDTAEVSITNGNGNYTLQVADNSKAIAT
-462 IVGDKVRIEGKAAG
+462 IVGNKVRIEGKAAG

-493 VTVKPRGLSLE
+493 VTVRARALTLE

-561 DNQNKTAE
+561 DGQNKTAE

-612 SKATATIVG
+612 SKVTATIVG

-646 EITVTVKPRGL
+646 EITVTIRA
-657 SLERTALTI
+657 RA
-666 NAGTTAE
+666 
-673 VAIFSGNGGYTVQV
+673 
-687 ADNSKVTA
+687 
-695 SVVNNKVRIEA
+695 
-706 KAAGTTKVTVKDG
+706 
-719 QNKTAEITVTVNAF
+719 
-733 SLTLERNA
+733 
-741 VEVNADAAVYVAI
+741 
-754 TAGNGNYTVQVA
+754 
-766 DNSKATATISP
+766 
-777 TIVGDI
+777 
-783 VRIEGKAAGTT
+783 
-794 KVTVKDS
+794 
-801 QNKTAEITVTV
+801 
-812 NAFSLTLE
+812 LTLE
-820 RTALT
+820 RTTLT

-835 ITAGNGNYTVQVA
+835 ITAGNDNYTLQVA
-848 DNSKVTAS
+848 DNSKATATI
-856 VVNNKVHIE
+856 VGNKVRIE
-865 AKAAGTTKVI
+865 GKAAGTTKVT

-923 QVADNSKVTASVV
+923 QVADNSKATA
-936 NNKVH
+936 
-941 IEAKAAGTTK
+941 T
-951 VIVKDSQNK
+951 IV
-960 TAEITVT
+960 
-967 VKPRGLSLERT
+967 G
-978 ALTIN
+978 
-983 AGTTAEIAITAGNGN
+983 
-998 YTVQVADNSKVTAS
+998 
-1012 VVNNKVRIEAKAAG
+1012 
-1026 TTKVTVKD
+1026 
-1034 GQNKTAE
+1034 
-1041 ITVTVNAFSLTL
+1041 
-1053 ERTALTINAGTTAE
+1053 
-1067 VAITAGNG
+1067 
-1075 NYTLQV
+1075 
-1081 ADNSKVTASVVNN
+1081 
-1094 KVRIEGKAAGTT
+1094 
-1106 KVTVKDS
+1106 
-1113 QNKTAEITV
+1113 
-1122 TINPFNLSLERNALT
+1122 
-1137 INAGTTAEVA
+1137 
-1147 IFSGNGGYTVQ
+1147 
-1158 VADNSK
+1158 
-1164 VTASVVNN
+1164 N

-1205 NLTVEKM
+1205 NLAVEKM

-1221 TLVTITN
+1221 TLVAITN
-1228 GNGGYTAL
+1228 GNGGYTAV

-1251 VRITAKAAGTAKVTV
+1251 IRITAKAAGTAKVTV

-1279 VKPYNLTVDKTEV
+1279 VRPYNLTVDKNEV

-1299 AEVAIRTGNGGYS
+1299 AEVAIRSGNGGYS

-1347 QDKTVEIMVTVKG
+1347 QDKTVEIIVTVKG

-1400 AEIIGGNKV
+1400 AQIIGGNKV
-1409 RIKGVGAGT
+1409 RITGKAPGA
-1418 TKVTIGDDQSK
+1418 TKVTVGDDQAK
-1429 QASIMV
+1429 QAFIMV

-1465 EVKGSASAIIGNIVL
+1465 EVKGSASAISGDIVL
-1480 PARGTVLADSALE
+1480 PARGTVLADNTLE
-1493 YSNVSSVDFNNV
+1493 YSSVSSVDFNNV

-1516 PNLTK
+1516 RNLTK

-1538 NNLKEVRCYMNV
+1538 DKLKEVRCYMNV
-1550 PPTVKSDA
+1550 PPTVESDA

-1574 KGAYEAKKAFSSSFS
+1574 KGAYEAVEAFSSSFS